1 MNFPS
6 SVTNAQHGY
15 PGQKVLEYLV
25 QLQQQ
30 NAWLKQPL
38 DWSQKEPE
46 SSQKGNTPTP
56 NRPEFIEERFTS
68 MTRLFFF
75 LAFLLLLPLCHG
87 HDPLFEPYL
96 PVSQALGIGNFD
108 KPEVSS
114 LAIVTWMMAGHRG
127 SASGQV
133 DWPFAGYFG
142 FGDSRLTGQKAHP
155 EMVSAMPTPEAG
167 SVETLLC
174 LEPATHTINP
184 LPYNC
189 RSLPADACGL
199 VVSHDPEVVDG
210 EPAPLFFPFPCD
222 LPFTKAGA
230 SLYPL
235 PCDDEL
241 CLGWESHSQKITL
254 DFFQARVPDN
264 FLRLVRRAGVLP
276 GWFYQT
282 TDQQGQVI
290 YYWYDSQGNRHS
302 ISQQEYRLMLSGLFE
317 SLMRRF
323 YPEVFD
329 PPLPAGGGWH
339 IWLYTRKSKPAGRQG
354 SGRGRADGRAGG
366 RGKIQLAAGGRGGN
380 PDRKRPDSKPGQRPV
395 AYVKPQPRA
404 GATGTRKMPEKAPD
418 TRAAETIASLVKEFK
433 TGDLEAAAKRFKK
446 KYNGK
451 DHNYFCNRIKLA
463 TKKRGFSLT
472 LEEKKQLQPFVTHLT
487 EVILSSQFSGK
498 HVSTCVHSLTSSQLL
513 YPFVSDRGL
522 AGEINALTKALLIRV
537 AQVRDLDSQGLSSL
551 VWALAKLVE
560 KGLEIQ
566 QTHSAVTALLPQ
578 VVEVAEQSKKKHEKN
593 SSEVQVTEQASRA
606 QLPQAAEETSP
617 RDRFSSQGV
626 SNVLWALGKLVEK
639 GLEMQQV
646 NSAVT
651 ALLPLVVQM
660 AEGTSPEAGFSS
672 QGVSNLLWALA
683 KLVENGL
690 RMRQANSAVTA
701 LLPLVVQVVEQS
713 SREVVEEMSPEAG
726 FNSQGVTNLLWALA
740 KLVENGLEMQQAH
753 KAMTALLPQVVE
765 VAEKKSPEAGFS
777 SQAVSNL
784 LWVLAKL
791 VENGLEMQQAHR
803 AVTALLTQVV
813 QIAEGRNLR
822 AGFCSQGVA
831 NLLWALAKLMENG
844 LGMQQ
849 AHRAVT
855 ALLPQVVQI
864 AEGRDLRAGFNPQ
877 EVANLLWALAK
888 LMENGLEMQQAHR
901 AVTALLPQV
910 VQVAEGASPQ
920 AGFNPQEVANLLWAL
935 AKLMEDGL
943 KMQQAHRAVAALLPQ
958 MVQMAEGAS
967 SQAGFTSQGVSNLL
981 WALAKLVENGL
992 EMQQAQRAVTALL
1005 PQVVQ
1010 MSEGTSLRAGF
1021 VPQHVASL
1029 LWALAKLVENG
1040 LEMQQAQSAVTAL
1053 LPLVVQMAEGASLQ
1067 AGFNPQT
1074 VANLLWA
1081 LAKLVGSGLEMQ
1093 QAHRAVTALLPQV
1106 VQVAEGA
1113 SPQAEF
1119 NSQGVTNLL
1128 WALAKLVE
1136 NGLGMQQ
1143 AHRAVTALLPQVVQV
1158 EEGTS
1163 SQAGFTSQGVSNL
1176 LWALAKLV
1184 ENGLEMQQAQRAV
1197 TALLPQVVQMSEG
1210 TSLRAGFVPQ
1220 HVASLL
1226 WALAK
1231 LVENGLEMQQAQSAV
1246 TALLPLVVQMA
1257 EGASLQAG
1265 FNPQTVANLLWAL
1278 AKLVGSGLEMQQAH
1292 RAVTALLPQVVQVAE
1307 GASPQAEFSSQGV
1320 ANLLWALAKLVE
1332 NGLGMQQAHRV
1343 VTALLPQVVQIA
1355 EGRNLRAEFNPQEV
1369 ANLLWVLAKLVEN
1382 GLEMQQAHRAVTALL
1397 PQVVQVV
1404 EGASPQAEFSSQGV
1418 ANLLWALAKL
1428 VENGLEI
1435 QQANRTVTALLS
1447 QVVQMS
1453 DGTGPKVKFN
1463 SQDITS
1469 ILWSI
1474 AFLGEFIEPQTIE
1487 GVLNSFSF
1495 DKQYSVLSQ
1504 TQLLWSFMVFMAR
1517 KVSINNQLILL
1528 VKSWYQT
1535 LAQQKND
1542 EQLESLLTIAGIWL
1556 EQEPFFNPKYETR
1569 PSQLQNDFK
1578 TKLTNKFPNIEF
1590 SEEQAFENLPPLD
1603 FFIGN
1608 PYRLGIEIQ
1617 GPHHFTDQESL
1628 SKTGKTILKVETYKK
1643 VGLDVIEVPYRH
1655 LDRDNLSW
1663 VWAILLKKQSVQA
1676 PVDYPSMP

>member
-15 PGQKVLEYLV
+15 PGQKVLEYLA

-46 SSQKGNTPTP
+46 SSQKGNTPSP
-56 NRPEFIEERFTS
+56 SSPEFIEERFTS

-96 PVSQALGIGNFD
+96 PVPQALGIGNFD

-114 LAIVTWMMAGHRG
+114 LAIMTWMMAGHRG

-133 DWPFAGYFG
+133 DWPLAGYFG

-167 SVETLLC
+167 SAETLLC

-199 VVSHDPEVVDG
+199 VASHDPEVVDG
-210 EPAPLFFPFPCD
+210 EPAPLFFPVPCD

-254 DFFQARVPDN
+254 DFSQARVPDN

-302 ISQQEYRLMLSGLFE
+302 ISQQEYWLMLSRLFE
-317 SLMRRF
+317 SLMHRF

-451 DHNYFCNRIKLA
+451 DHSYFCNRIKLA

-472 LEEKKQLQPFVTHLT
+472 LEEKKQLQPFVTHLA
-487 EVILSSQFSGK
+487 EVISSSRFSGK
-498 HVSTCVHSLTSSQLL
+498 HVSICVHSLTSSQLL

-522 AGEINALTKALLIRV
+522 AGEIDTLTKALLIRV

-578 VVEVAEQSKKKHEKN
+578 V
-593 SSEVQVTEQASRA
+593 VQVTEQASRA

-753 KAMTALLPQVVE
+753 KAMRALLPQVVE

-791 VENGLEMQQAHR
+791 VENGLEMQRANR
-803 AVTALLTQVV
+803 AVTALLSRVA
-813 QIAEGRNLR
+813 QIAEGTSSH
-822 AGFCSQGVA
+822 AGFTSQGIS

-864 AEGRDLRAGFNPQ
+864 AEGRNLRAGFNPQ

-910 VQVAEGASPQ
+910 VQVAEGT
-920 AGFNPQEVANLLWAL
+920 
-935 AKLMEDGL
+935 
-943 KMQQAHRAVAALLPQ
+943 
-958 MVQMAEGAS
+958 S

-1005 PQVVQ
+1005 PQVVL
-1010 MSEGTSLRAGF
+1010 MSEGTSLRTGF

-1081 LAKLVGSGLEMQ
+1081 LAKLVG
-1093 QAHRAVTALLPQV
+1093 
-1106 VQVAEGA
+1106 
-1113 SPQAEF
+1113 
-1119 NSQGVTNLL
+1119 N
-1128 WALAKLVE
+1128 
-1136 NGLGMQQ
+1136 
-1143 AHRAVTALLPQVVQV
+1143 
-1158 EEGTS
+1158 
-1163 SQAGFTSQGVSNL
+1163 
-1176 LWALAKLV
+1176 
-1184 ENGLEMQQAQRAV
+1184 
-1197 TALLPQVVQMSEG
+1197 
-1210 TSLRAGFVPQ
+1210 
-1220 HVASLL
+1220 
-1226 WALAK
+1226 
-1231 LVENGLEMQQAQSAV
+1231 
-1246 TALLPLVVQMA
+1246 
-1257 EGASLQAG
+1257 
-1265 FNPQTVANLLWAL
+1265 
-1278 AKLVGSGLEMQQAH
+1278 GLEMQQAH

-1343 VTALLPQVVQIA
+1343 VTALLPQVVQVA
-1355 EGRNLRAEFNPQEV
+1355 EGASPQAGFNPQEV
-1369 ANLLWVLAKLVEN
+1369 ANQLWVLAKLVEN

-1397 PQVVQVV
+1397 PQVVQVA

-1428 VENGLEI
+1428 VENGLEMHQI
-1435 QQANRTVTALLS
+1435 HRAVTALLS
-1447 QVVQMS
+1447 QVVQMAE
-1453 DGTGPKVKFN
+1453 GTSPQVKFN
-1463 SQDITS
+1463 SQDIAN

-1474 AFLGEFIEPQTIE
+1474 ASLGEFIEPQTIE
-1487 GVLNSFSF
+1487 GVLNSFSS
-1495 DKQYSVLSQ
+1495 DKQYSVLPQ
-1504 TQLLWSFMVFMAR
+1504 AQLLWSFMVFMAR

-1556 EQEPFFNPKYETR
+1556 EQEPFFNPKYKTR

-1578 TKLTNKFPNIEF
+1578 TKLTNEFPNIEF

-1655 LDRDNLSW
+1655 LNRDNLSW
-1663 VWAILLKKQSVQA
+1663 VWAILLKKQSVIQQ
-1676 PVDYPSMP
+1676 PRSSQ

>member
-6 SVTNAQHGY
+6 PVTNAQHGY
-15 PGQKVLEYLV
+15 PGQKVLEYLA
-25 QLQQQ
+25 QLQQR

-46 SSQKGNTPTP
+46 SSQKGNTPSP
-56 NRPEFIEERFTS
+56 NSPEFIEERFTS

-96 PVSQALGIGNFD
+96 PVPQALGIGNFD

-114 LAIVTWMMAGHRG
+114 LAIVTWMMAGHSG

-142 FGDSRLTGQKAHP
+142 FGDSHFTGQKAQP

-174 LEPATHTINP
+174 LEPAIHTINP

-210 EPAPLFFPFPCD
+210 ESAPLFFPVPCD

-254 DFFQARVPDN
+254 DFSQARVPDN

-302 ISQQEYRLMLSGLFE
+302 ISQQEYWLMLSRLFE
-317 SLMRRF
+317 SLMHRF

-354 SGRGRADGRAGG
+354 SGRGRAGG
-366 RGKIQLAAGGRGGN
+366 RGKIQQAAGGRGGN
-380 PDRKRPDSKPGQRPV
+380 PDRKRPGSKPGQRPV

-418 TRAAETIASLVKEFK
+418 TRVAETIASLVKEFK

-451 DHNYFCNRIKLA
+451 DHSYFCNQIKLA
-463 TKKRGFSLT
+463 TKERGFSLT
-472 LEEKKQLQPFVTHLT
+472 LEEKKQLQPFVTHLA

-498 HVSTCVHSLTSSQLL
+498 SVSTCVHSLTSSQLL

-537 AQVRDLDSQGLSSL
+537 AQVRDLDSQGVSNLL
-551 VWALAKLVE
+551 RALAKLVE
-560 KGLEIQ
+560 NGLQMQ
-566 QTHSAVTALLPQ
+566 QANRAVRALLPQ
-578 VVEVAEQSKKKHEKN
+578 VVQVAEK
-593 SSEVQVTEQASRA
+593 QASRV
-606 QLPQAAEETSP
+606 QLSQTAKETSP

-626 SNVLWALGKLVEK
+626 SNLMWALAKLVENGLVMPQAKSAVTALLPLVVQMAEGMRTSPRAGFNPQEVANLLWALAKLMEN
-639 GLEMQQV
+639 GLEMQQAHRAV
-646 NSAVT
+646 TALLTQVVQIAEGRNLRAGFNPQEVANLLWALAKLMENGLEMEQAHRAVTALLPQVVQVAEGTSSQAGFTSQGVSNLLWALAKLVENGLEMQQAQRAVTALLPQVVLMSEGTSLRAGFVPQHVASLLWALAKLVENGLEMQQAQSAVT

-672 QGVSNLLWALA
+672 QGVSNVLWALGKLVENGHRMRQASSAVTALLPQVMQVAEGASCQDGFIPQHVASLLWALG

-784 LWVLAKL
+784 LW
-791 VENGLEMQQAHR
+791 
-803 AVTALLTQVV
+803 
-813 QIAEGRNLR
+813 
-822 AGFCSQGVA
+822 
-831 NLLWALAKLMENG
+831 
-844 LGMQQ
+844 
-849 AHRAVT
+849 
-855 ALLPQVVQI
+855 
-864 AEGRDLRAGFNPQ
+864 
-877 EVANLLWALAK
+877 
-888 LMENGLEMQQAHR
+888 
-901 AVTALLPQV
+901 
-910 VQVAEGASPQ
+910 
-920 AGFNPQEVANLLWAL
+920 
-935 AKLMEDGL
+935 
-943 KMQQAHRAVAALLPQ
+943 
-958 MVQMAEGAS
+958 
-967 SQAGFTSQGVSNLL
+967 
-981 WALAKLVENGL
+981 ALAKLVENGL
-992 EMQQAQRAVTALL
+992 EMPQANRAVTALL
-1005 PQVVQ
+1005 LQVVQ

-1029 LWALAKLVENG
+1029 LWAVAKLMENG
-1040 LEMQQAQSAVTAL
+1040 LEMPQTNRAVTAL
-1053 LPLVVQMAEGASLQ
+1053 LTQVVQMAEG
-1067 AGFNPQT
+1067 
-1074 VANLLWA
+1074 
-1081 LAKLVGSGLEMQ
+1081 
-1093 QAHRAVTALLPQV
+1093 
-1106 VQVAEGA
+1106 
-1113 SPQAEF
+1113 
-1119 NSQGVTNLL
+1119 
-1128 WALAKLVE
+1128 
-1136 NGLGMQQ
+1136 
-1143 AHRAVTALLPQVVQV
+1143 
-1158 EEGTS
+1158 TS
-1163 SQAGFTSQGVSNL
+1163 SHAGFTSQGISNL
-1176 LWALAKLV
+1176 LWALAKL
-1184 ENGLEMQQAQRAV
+1184 M
-1197 TALLPQVVQMSEG
+1197 
-1210 TSLRAGFVPQ
+1210 
-1220 HVASLL
+1220 
-1226 WALAK
+1226 
-1231 LVENGLEMQQAQSAV
+1231 
-1246 TALLPLVVQMA
+1246 
-1257 EGASLQAG
+1257 
-1265 FNPQTVANLLWAL
+1265 
-1278 AKLVGSGLEMQQAH
+1278 
-1292 RAVTALLPQVVQVAE
+1292 
-1307 GASPQAEFSSQGV
+1307 
-1320 ANLLWALAKLVE
+1320 E

-1343 VTALLPQVVQIA
+1343 VTGLLTQVVQVAEGRNLRAGFNPQEVANLLWALAKLMENGLGMQQAHRVVTGLLTQVVQIA
-1355 EGRNLRAEFNPQEV
+1355 EGRNLRAGFNPQE
-1369 ANLLWVLAKLVEN
+1369 
-1382 GLEMQQAHRAVTALL
+1382 
-1397 PQVVQVV
+1397 
-1404 EGASPQAEFSSQGV
+1404 V

-1428 VENGLEI
+1428 VENGLEMHQI
-1435 QQANRTVTALLS
+1435 HRAVTALLS
-1447 QVVQMS
+1447 QVVQMAE
-1453 DGTGPKVKFN
+1453 GTSPQVKFN
-1463 SQDITS
+1463 SQDIAN

-1528 VKSWYQT
+1528 VKFWYQT

-1590 SEEQAFENLPPLD
+1590 SEEQSFENLPPLD
-1603 FFIGN
+1603 FFMGN

-1617 GPHHFTDQESL
+1617 GPHHYTDQESL

-1643 VGLDVIEVPYRH
+1643 IGLDVIEVPYRH
-1655 LDRDNLSW
+1655 LNRDNLSW
-1663 VWAILLKKQSVQA
+1663 VWAILLKKQSVIQQ
-1676 PVDYPSMP
+1676 PRSSQ

>member
-6 SVTNAQHGY
+6 PVTNAQHGY
-15 PGQKVLEYLV
+15 PGQKVLEYLA

-38 DWSQKEPE
+38 GWSQKEPE
-46 SSQKGNTPTP
+46 SSQKGNTPSP
-56 NRPEFIEERFTS
+56 SSPEFIEERFTS

-96 PVSQALGIGNFD
+96 PVPQALGIGNFD

-114 LAIVTWMMAGHRG
+114 LAIMTWMMAGHRG

-142 FGDSRLTGQKAHP
+142 FGDSRFTGQKAHP

-199 VVSHDPEVVDG
+199 VASHDPEVVDG
-210 EPAPLFFPFPCD
+210 EPAPLFFPVPCD

-235 PCDDEL
+235 LCDDEL

-254 DFFQARVPDN
+254 DFSQARVPDN

-290 YYWYDSQGNRHS
+290 YYWYDSQGNRYS
-302 ISQQEYRLMLSGLFE
+302 ISQQEYWLMLSGLFE
-317 SLMRRF
+317 SLMHRF

-354 SGRGRADGRAGG
+354 SGRGRAGG
-366 RGKIQLAAGGRGGN
+366 GGKIKQATGGRGGN
-380 PDRKRPDSKPGQRPV
+380 PDRKRPGSKPGQRPV

-433 TGDLEAAAKRFKK
+433 TGDLEAAKRFKK
-446 KYNGK
+446 RYNGK
-451 DHNYFCNRIKLA
+451 DHGYFCHRIKLA
-463 TKKRGFSLT
+463 TKERGFPLT
-472 LEEKKQLQPFVTHLT
+472 LEEKKQLQPFVTHLA
-487 EVILSSQFSGK
+487 EVISSSRFSGK
-498 HVSTCVHSLTSSQLL
+498 SVSICVHSLTSSQLL

-537 AQVRDLDSQGLSSL
+537 AQVTNFKSQGLSSL

-566 QTHSAVTALLPQ
+566 QTRSAVTALLPQ
-578 VVEVAEQSKKKHEKN
+578 VVQMAEQSKKKHEKN

-617 RDRFSSQGV
+617 RDGFSSQGV

-639 GLEMQQV
+639 GLEMQQANSAV
-646 NSAVT
+646 TELLPLLVQMAEGASPQAGFNPQEVANLLWALAKLVENGLRMQQANSAVT
-651 ALLPLVVQM
+651 ALLPQVVQV
-660 AEGTSPEAGFSS
+660 AEGASCQDGFIPQHVASLLWALTKLMENGLEIQQAHRAVTALLLRVAQIAEETSPRDGFSS
-672 QGVSNLLWALA
+672 QGVSNVLWALG

-713 SREVVEEMSPEAG
+713 SREVVEETSPEAG
-726 FNSQGVTNLLWALA
+726 FNSQGVTNLLWALAKLVENGLEMQQAHKAMKALLSRVAQIAEGTSSHAGFTSQGISNLLWALAKLMENGLGMQQAHRAVTALLTQVVQIAEGKSLRAGFNPQEVANLLWALA

-765 VAEKKSPEAGFS
+765 VAEKKSLEAGFS

-784 LWVLAKL
+784 LWALAKL
-791 VENGLEMQQAHR
+791 MENGLGMQQAHR

-822 AGFCSQGVA
+822 AGF
-831 NLLWALAKLMENG
+831 
-844 LGMQQ
+844 
-849 AHRAVT
+849 
-855 ALLPQVVQI
+855 
-864 AEGRDLRAGFNPQ
+864 NPQ

-888 LMENGLEMQQAHR
+888 LMENGLEIQQAHR

-920 AGFNPQEVANLLWAL
+920 AGFNAQEVANLLWAL
-935 AKLMEDGL
+935 AKL
-943 KMQQAHRAVAALLPQ
+943 V
-958 MVQMAEGAS
+958 V
-967 SQAGFTSQGVSNLL
+967 
-981 WALAKLVENGL
+981 NGL
-992 EMQQAQRAVTALL
+992 EMQQANRAVTALL
-1005 PQVVQ
+1005 LQVVQ

-1021 VPQHVASL
+1021 VPQHVA
-1029 LWALAKLVENG
+1029 
-1040 LEMQQAQSAVTAL
+1040 
-1053 LPLVVQMAEGASLQ
+1053 
-1067 AGFNPQT
+1067 
-1074 VANLLWA
+1074 
-1081 LAKLVGSGLEMQ
+1081 
-1093 QAHRAVTALLPQV
+1093 
-1106 VQVAEGA
+1106 
-1113 SPQAEF
+1113 
-1119 NSQGVTNLL
+1119 NLL

-1143 AHRAVTALLPQVVQV
+1143 AHRVVTALLPQVVQV
-1158 EEGTS
+1158 AEGAS
-1163 SQAGFTSQGVSNL
+1163 PQAGFNPQEVAKL

-1184 ENGLEMQQAQRAV
+1184 ENGLEMQQA
-1197 TALLPQVVQMSEG
+1197 
-1210 TSLRAGFVPQ
+1210 
-1220 HVASLL
+1220 
-1226 WALAK
+1226 
-1231 LVENGLEMQQAQSAV
+1231 
-1246 TALLPLVVQMA
+1246 
-1257 EGASLQAG
+1257 
-1265 FNPQTVANLLWAL
+1265 
-1278 AKLVGSGLEMQQAH
+1278 H
-1292 RAVTALLPQVVQVAE
+1292 RAVMALLPQVVQVAE

-1332 NGLGMQQAHRV
+1332 NGLEMH
-1343 VTALLPQVVQIA
+1343 QI
-1355 EGRNLRAEFNPQEV
+1355 
-1369 ANLLWVLAKLVEN
+1369 
-1382 GLEMQQAHRAVTALL
+1382 HRA
-1397 PQVVQVV
+1397 
-1404 EGASPQAEFSSQGV
+1404 
-1418 ANLLWALAKL
+1418 
-1428 VENGLEI
+1428 
-1435 QQANRTVTALLS
+1435 VTALLS
-1447 QVVQMS
+1447 QVVQMAE
-1453 DGTGPKVKFN
+1453 GTSPQVKFN
-1463 SQDITS
+1463 SQDIVS

-1495 DKQYSVLSQ
+1495 DKQYSALSQ

-1542 EQLESLLTIAGIWL
+1542 EQLEPLLTIAGIWL

-1578 TKLTNKFPNIEF
+1578 TKLTNEFPNIEF
-1590 SEEQAFENLPPLD
+1590 SEEQSFENLPPLD

-1663 VWAILLKKQSVQA
+1663 VWAILLKKQSVIQQ
-1676 PVDYPSMP
+1676 PRSSQ

>member
-1 MNFPS
+1 
-6 SVTNAQHGY
+6 
-15 PGQKVLEYLV
+15 
-25 QLQQQ
+25 
-30 NAWLKQPL
+30 
-38 DWSQKEPE
+38 
-46 SSQKGNTPTP
+46 
-56 NRPEFIEERFTS
+56 

-75 LAFLLLLPLCHG
+75 LAFLLLLPLCRG

-167 SVETLLC
+167 SAETLLC

-210 EPAPLFFPFPCD
+210 EPAPLFFPVPCD

-254 DFFQARVPDN
+254 DFSQARVPDN

-290 YYWYDSQGNRHS
+290 YYWYDSQGNRYS
-302 ISQQEYRLMLSGLFE
+302 ISQQEYWLMLSGLFE
-317 SLMRRF
+317 SLMHRF

-339 IWLYTRKSKPAGRQG
+339 IWLYTRKSKSAGRQG
-354 SGRGRADGRAGG
+354 SGRGGADGRAGG

-380 PDRKRPDSKPGQRPV
+380 PDRKRPDSKPGQRPI

-451 DHNYFCNRIKLA
+451 DHSYFCNRIKLA

-472 LEEKKQLQPFVTHLT
+472 LEEKKQLQPFVTHLA
-487 EVILSSQFSGK
+487 EVISSSRFSGK
-498 HVSTCVHSLTSSQLL
+498 HVSICVHSLTSSQLL

-522 AGEINALTKALLIRV
+522 AGEIDTLTKALLIRV

-566 QTHSAVTALLPQ
+566 QTRSAVTALLPQ
-578 VVEVAEQSKKKHEKN
+578 VVQMAEQSKKKHEKN

-617 RDRFSSQGV
+617 RDGFSSQGV

-639 GLEMQQV
+639 GLEMQQA

-651 ALLPLVVQM
+651 ELLPLLVQM
-660 AEGTSPEAGFSS
+660 AEGASPQAGFNP
-672 QGVSNLLWALA
+672 QEVANLLWALA
-683 KLVENGL
+683 KLMENGL
-690 RMRQANSAVTA
+690 EMQQAHRAVTA
-701 LLPLVVQVVEQS
+701 LLPQVVQVAGGMNL
-713 SREVVEEMSPEAG
+713 RAG
-726 FNSQGVTNLLWALA
+726 FNAQEVSNLLWALA
-740 KLVENGLEMQQAH
+740 KLVENGLEMQQANR
-753 KAMTALLPQVVE
+753 AVTALLLQVVQMSE
-765 VAEKKSPEAGFS
+765 GTSLRAGFVPQHVAS
-777 SQAVSNL
+777 L
-784 LWVLAKL
+784 LWAVAKL
-791 VENGLEMQQAHR
+791 MENGLEMPQTNR

-813 QIAEGRNLR
+813 QMAEGTSSH
-822 AGFCSQGVA
+822 AGFTSQGIS

-849 AHRAVT
+849 AHRAVR
-855 ALLPQVVQI
+855 ALLTQVVQI
-864 AEGRDLRAGFNPQ
+864 AEGRNLRAGFNPQ

-910 VQVAEGASPQ
+910 VQVAGGMNLR
-920 AGFNPQEVANLLWAL
+920 AGFNAQEVA
-935 AKLMEDGL
+935 
-943 KMQQAHRAVAALLPQ
+943 
-958 MVQMAEGAS
+958 
-967 SQAGFTSQGVSNLL
+967 NLL

-992 EMQQAQRAVTALL
+992 EMQQANRAVTALL
-1005 PQVVQ
+1005 LQ
-1010 MSEGTSLRAGF
+1010 
-1021 VPQHVASL
+1021 
-1029 LWALAKLVENG
+1029 
-1040 LEMQQAQSAVTAL
+1040 
-1053 LPLVVQMAEGASLQ
+1053 VVQMAEG
-1067 AGFNPQT
+1067 T
-1074 VANLLWA
+1074 
-1081 LAKLVGSGLEMQ
+1081 
-1093 QAHRAVTALLPQV
+1093 
-1106 VQVAEGA
+1106 
-1113 SPQAEF
+1113 SPQ
-1119 NSQGVTNLL
+1119 
-1128 WALAKLVE
+1128 
-1136 NGLGMQQ
+1136 
-1143 AHRAVTALLPQVVQV
+1143 
-1158 EEGTS
+1158 
-1163 SQAGFTSQGVSNL
+1163 
-1176 LWALAKLV
+1176 
-1184 ENGLEMQQAQRAV
+1184 
-1197 TALLPQVVQMSEG
+1197 
-1210 TSLRAGFVPQ
+1210 
-1220 HVASLL
+1220 
-1226 WALAK
+1226 
-1231 LVENGLEMQQAQSAV
+1231 
-1246 TALLPLVVQMA
+1246 
-1257 EGASLQAG
+1257 
-1265 FNPQTVANLLWAL
+1265 
-1278 AKLVGSGLEMQQAH
+1278 
-1292 RAVTALLPQVVQVAE
+1292 
-1307 GASPQAEFSSQGV
+1307 
-1320 ANLLWALAKLVE
+1320 
-1332 NGLGMQQAHRV
+1332 
-1343 VTALLPQVVQIA
+1343 
-1355 EGRNLRAEFNPQEV
+1355 
-1369 ANLLWVLAKLVEN
+1369 
-1382 GLEMQQAHRAVTALL
+1382 
-1397 PQVVQVV
+1397 
-1404 EGASPQAEFSSQGV
+1404 
-1418 ANLLWALAKL
+1418 
-1428 VENGLEI
+1428 
-1435 QQANRTVTALLS
+1435 
-1447 QVVQMS
+1447 
-1453 DGTGPKVKFN
+1453 VKFN
-1463 SQDITS
+1463 SQDIAS

-1487 GVLNSFSF
+1487 GVLNSVSF
-1495 DKQYSVLSQ
+1495 DKQYSVLPQ
-1504 TQLLWSFMVFMAR
+1504 AQLLWSFMVFMAR

-1542 EQLESLLTIAGIWL
+1542 EQLESLLTIARIWL
-1556 EQEPFFNPKYETR
+1556 EQEPFFNPKYETCS
-1569 PSQLQNDFK
+1569 SQLQNDFK

-1590 SEEQAFENLPPLD
+1590 SEEQSFENLPPLD

-1655 LDRDNLSW
+1655 LNRDNLSW
-1663 VWAILLKKQSVQA
+1663 VWAILLKKQSVIQQ
-1676 PVDYPSMP
+1676 PRSSQ

>member
-114 LAIVTWMMAGHRG
+114 LAIVTWMMAGHSG

-199 VVSHDPEVVDG
+199 VASHDPEVVDG
-210 EPAPLFFPFPCD
+210 EPAPLFFPVPCD

-254 DFFQARVPDN
+254 DFSQARVPDN

-290 YYWYDSQGNRHS
+290 YYWYDSQGNRYS
-302 ISQQEYRLMLSGLFE
+302 ISQQEYWLMLSRLFE
-317 SLMRRF
+317 SLMHRF

-354 SGRGRADGRAGG
+354 SGRGRVGG

-446 KYNGK
+446 KYNGR
-451 DHNYFCNRIKLA
+451 DHSYFCHRIKLA
-463 TKKRGFSLT
+463 TRKRGFSLT

-566 QTHSAVTALLPQ
+566 QTHSAMTALLPQ

-791 VENGLEMQQAHR
+791 VENGLEMQRVNR
-803 AVTALLTQVV
+803 AVTALLSRVA
-813 QIAEGRNLR
+813 QIAEGTSSH
-822 AGFCSQGVA
+822 AGFTSQGIS

-864 AEGRDLRAGFNPQ
+864 AEGRNLRAGFNPQ

-958 MVQMAEGAS
+958 MVKVAEGTS

-992 EMQQAQRAVTALL
+992 EMQQIHRAVTALL
-1005 PQVVQ
+1005 PQVVL
-1010 MSEGTSLRAGF
+1010 MSEGTSLRTGF

-1081 LAKLVGSGLEMQ
+1081 LAKLVG
-1093 QAHRAVTALLPQV
+1093 
-1106 VQVAEGA
+1106 
-1113 SPQAEF
+1113 
-1119 NSQGVTNLL
+1119 N
-1128 WALAKLVE
+1128 
-1136 NGLGMQQ
+1136 
-1143 AHRAVTALLPQVVQV
+1143 
-1158 EEGTS
+1158 
-1163 SQAGFTSQGVSNL
+1163 
-1176 LWALAKLV
+1176 
-1184 ENGLEMQQAQRAV
+1184 
-1197 TALLPQVVQMSEG
+1197 
-1210 TSLRAGFVPQ
+1210 
-1220 HVASLL
+1220 
-1226 WALAK
+1226 
-1231 LVENGLEMQQAQSAV
+1231 
-1246 TALLPLVVQMA
+1246 
-1257 EGASLQAG
+1257 
-1265 FNPQTVANLLWAL
+1265 
-1278 AKLVGSGLEMQQAH
+1278 GLEMQQAH

-1332 NGLGMQQAHRV
+1332 NGLGMQQAHRA
-1343 VTALLPQVVQIA
+1343 VTALLPQVVQVAEGTSSQAGFTSQGVSNLLWALAKLVENGLEMQQAHKAMKALLSRVAQIA
-1355 EGRNLRAEFNPQEV
+1355 EGTSSHAGFTSQGISNLLWALAKLMENGLGMQQAHRAVTALLTQVVQIAEGKSLRAGFNPQEV
-1369 ANLLWVLAKLVEN
+1369 ANLLWALAKLMEN

-1397 PQVVQVV
+1397 PQVVQVA
-1404 EGASPQAEFSSQGV
+1404 EGASPQAEFNPQDVANLLWALAKLMEDGLKMQQAHRAVAALLPQVVQMAQGTSSQAGFTSQGV
-1418 ANLLWALAKL
+1418 SNLLWALAKL
-1428 VENGLEI
+1428 VENGLEM
-1435 QQANRTVTALLS
+1435 QQIHRVVTALLP
-1447 QVVQMS
+1447 QVVQMAE
-1453 DGTGPKVKFN
+1453 GTSPQAGFN
-1463 SQDITS
+1463 AQEVANL
-1469 ILWSI
+1469 LWSI

-1495 DKQYSVLSQ
+1495 DKQYLVLQ
-1504 TQLLWSFMVFMAR
+1504 QAQLLWSFMVFMAR

-1535 LAQQKND
+1535 LAQQKNY
-1542 EQLESLLTIAGIWL
+1542 EQLEPLLTTAGIWL

>member
-6 SVTNAQHGY
+6 PVTNAQHGY
-15 PGQKVLEYLV
+15 PGQKVLEYLA

-38 DWSQKEPE
+38 GWSQKEPE
-46 SSQKGNTPTP
+46 SSQKGNTPSP
-56 NRPEFIEERFTS
+56 SSPEFIEERFTS

-96 PVSQALGIGNFD
+96 PVPQALGIGNFD

-114 LAIVTWMMAGHRG
+114 LAIMTWMMAGHRG

-142 FGDSRLTGQKAHP
+142 FGDSRFTGQKAHP

-199 VVSHDPEVVDG
+199 VASHDPEVVDG
-210 EPAPLFFPFPCD
+210 EPAPLFFPVPCD

-241 CLGWESHSQKITL
+241 CLGWESHSQKVTL
-254 DFFQARVPDN
+254 DFSQARVPDN

-290 YYWYDSQGNRHS
+290 YYWYDSQGNRYS
-302 ISQQEYRLMLSGLFE
+302 VSQQEYWLMLSGLFE

-354 SGRGRADGRAGG
+354 SGRGRAGG

-380 PDRKRPDSKPGQRPV
+380 PDRKRPGSKPGQRPV

-451 DHNYFCNRIKLA
+451 DHSYFCNRIKLA

-472 LEEKKQLQPFVTHLT
+472 LEEKKQLQPFVTHLA
-487 EVILSSQFSGK
+487 EVISSSRFSGK
-498 HVSTCVHSLTSSQLL
+498 HVSICVHSLTSSQLL
-513 YPFVSDRGL
+513 YPFVRDRGL

-537 AQVRDLDSQGLSSL
+537 AQVTNFKSQGLSSL

-566 QTHSAVTALLPQ
+566 QTRSAVTALLPQ
-578 VVEVAEQSKKKHEKN
+578 VVQMAEQSKKKHEKN

-617 RDRFSSQGV
+617 RDGFSSQGV
-626 SNVLWALGKLVEK
+626 SNVLWALGKLVE
-639 GLEMQQV
+639 
-646 NSAVT
+646 
-651 ALLPLVVQM
+651 
-660 AEGTSPEAGFSS
+660 
-672 QGVSNLLWALA
+672 
-683 KLVENGL
+683 
-690 RMRQANSAVTA
+690 
-701 LLPLVVQVVEQS
+701 
-713 SREVVEEMSPEAG
+713 
-726 FNSQGVTNLLWALA
+726 
-740 KLVENGLEMQQAH
+740 NGLEMPQAN
-753 KAMTALLPQVVE
+753 
-765 VAEKKSPEAGFS
+765 S
-777 SQAVSNL
+777 
-784 LWVLAKL
+784 
-791 VENGLEMQQAHR
+791 
-803 AVTALLTQVV
+803 
-813 QIAEGRNLR
+813 
-822 AGFCSQGVA
+822 
-831 NLLWALAKLMENG
+831 
-844 LGMQQ
+844 
-849 AHRAVT
+849 
-855 ALLPQVVQI
+855 
-864 AEGRDLRAGFNPQ
+864 
-877 EVANLLWALAK
+877 
-888 LMENGLEMQQAHR
+888 

-910 VQVAEGASPQ
+910 VQVAEGASCQ

-935 AKLMEDGL
+935 AKLVENGLRMQQANSAVTALLPQVVQVAEGASCQDGFIPQHVANL
-943 KMQQAHRAVAALLPQ
+943 LWALTKLVGNGLEMQQAHRAVTALLPKVVQVAEGASCQDGFIPQHVANLLWALAKLVENGLRMRKANRAVTALLPQ
-958 MVQMAEGAS
+958 VVQVAEGAS
-967 SQAGFTSQGVSNLL
+967 CQDGFIPQHVASLLWALTKLMENGLEIQQAHRAVTALLLRVAQIAEGTSLRAGFNPQTVANLL

-992 EMQQAQRAVTALL
+992 EMPQTNRAVTALL

-1010 MSEGTSLRAGF
+1010 MADGTSSHAGF
-1021 VPQHVASL
+1021 TSQGISNL

-1081 LAKLVGSGLEMQ
+1081 LAKLVGNGLEMQ
-1093 QAHRAVTALLPQV
+1093 QAHRAVAVLLPQV
-1106 VQVAEGA
+1106 VQIAEGA

-1119 NSQGVTNLL
+1119 SSQGVANLL

-1136 NGLGMQQ
+1136 SGLEMPQTNRAVTALLTQVVQMSDGTSLRAGFRSQGVANLLWALAKLMENGLEMQQ
-1143 AHRAVTALLPQVVQV
+1143 AHRAVAALLPQVVQMAQ
-1158 EEGTS
+1158 GTS

-1184 ENGLEMQQAQRAV
+1184 ENGLEMQQI
-1197 TALLPQVVQMSEG
+1197 
-1210 TSLRAGFVPQ
+1210 
-1220 HVASLL
+1220 
-1226 WALAK
+1226 
-1231 LVENGLEMQQAQSAV
+1231 
-1246 TALLPLVVQMA
+1246 
-1257 EGASLQAG
+1257 
-1265 FNPQTVANLLWAL
+1265 
-1278 AKLVGSGLEMQQAH
+1278 
-1292 RAVTALLPQVVQVAE
+1292 
-1307 GASPQAEFSSQGV
+1307 
-1320 ANLLWALAKLVE
+1320 
-1332 NGLGMQQAHRV
+1332 HRV
-1343 VTALLPQVVQIA
+1343 VTALLPQVVQMA
-1355 EGRNLRAEFNPQEV
+1355 EGTSPQAGFNPQEV
-1369 ANLLWVLAKLVEN
+1369 ANL
-1382 GLEMQQAHRAVTALL
+1382 
-1397 PQVVQVV
+1397 
-1404 EGASPQAEFSSQGV
+1404 
-1418 ANLLWALAKL
+1418 
-1428 VENGLEI
+1428 
-1435 QQANRTVTALLS
+1435 
-1447 QVVQMS
+1447 
-1453 DGTGPKVKFN
+1453 
-1463 SQDITS
+1463 
-1469 ILWSI
+1469 LWSI

-1495 DKQYSVLSQ
+1495 DKQYLVLQ
-1504 TQLLWSFMVFMAR
+1504 QAQLLWSFMVFMAR

-1535 LAQQKND
+1535 LAQQKNY
-1542 EQLESLLTIAGIWL
+1542 EQLEPLLTTAGIWL

-1590 SEEQAFENLPPLD
+1590 SEEQSFENLPPLD

-1655 LDRDNLSW
+1655 LNRDNLSW
-1663 VWAILLKKQSVQA
+1663 VWAILLKKQSVIQQ
-1676 PVDYPSMP
+1676 PRSSQ

>member
-6 SVTNAQHGY
+6 PVTNAQHGY
-15 PGQKVLEYLV
+15 PGQKVLEYLA
-25 QLQQQ
+25 QLQQR

-46 SSQKGNTPTP
+46 SSQKGNTPSP
-56 NRPEFIEERFTS
+56 SSPEFIEERFTS

-114 LAIVTWMMAGHRG
+114 LAIMTWMMAGHRG

-142 FGDSRLTGQKAHP
+142 FGDSHFTGQKAHP

-174 LEPATHTINP
+174 LEPAIHTINP

-189 RSLPADACGL
+189 RSLPVDACGL

-210 EPAPLFFPFPCD
+210 EPAPLFFPVPCD

-254 DFFQARVPDN
+254 DFPQARVPDN
-264 FLRLVRRAGVLP
+264 FLRLVRRTGVLP

-290 YYWYDSQGNRHS
+290 YYWYDSQGNRYS
-302 ISQQEYRLMLSGLFE
+302 ISQQEYWLMLSGLFE
-317 SLMRRF
+317 SLMHRF

-354 SGRGRADGRAGG
+354 SGRGRAGR

-380 PDRKRPDSKPGQRPV
+380 PDRKRSGSKPGQRPV

-446 KYNGK
+446 KYNGR
-451 DHNYFCNRIKLA
+451 DHSYFCHRIKLA
-463 TKKRGFSLT
+463 TRKRGFSLT

-566 QTHSAVTALLPQ
+566 QTHSAMTALLPQ

-651 ALLPLVVQM
+651 ELLPLVVQM

-683 KLVENGL
+683 KLVESGLRMRQANSAVTALLPQVVQVAEGASCQDGFIPQHVASLLWALTKLMENGLEIQQAHRAVTAMLLRVAQIAEETSPRDGFSSQGVSNVLWALGKLVENGL

-713 SREVVEEMSPEAG
+713 SREVVEETSPEAG
-726 FNSQGVTNLLWALA
+726 FNSQGVSNLMWALAKLVENGLEMQQAHRAVTALLPQVVQVAGGMNLRAGFNAQEVANLLWALA
-740 KLVENGLEMQQAH
+740 KLVERGLEMPQTNRAVTALLTQVVQMSEGTSLRAGFRSQGVANLLWALTKLVENGLEMQQAH

-765 VAEKKSPEAGFS
+765 VAEKKSLEAGFS
-777 SQAVSNL
+777 SQAVS
-784 LWVLAKL
+784 
-791 VENGLEMQQAHR
+791 
-803 AVTALLTQVV
+803 
-813 QIAEGRNLR
+813 
-822 AGFCSQGVA
+822 

-855 ALLPQVVQI
+855 ALLPQVVQV
-864 AEGRDLRAGFNPQ
+864 AEGTSLRAGFCSQGVANLLWALAKLMENGLEMQQAHRAVTALLPQVVQVAEGTSLRAGFNPQ

-920 AGFNPQEVANLLWAL
+920 A
-935 AKLMEDGL
+935 
-943 KMQQAHRAVAALLPQ
+943 
-958 MVQMAEGAS
+958 
-967 SQAGFTSQGVSNLL
+967 
-981 WALAKLVENGL
+981 
-992 EMQQAQRAVTALL
+992 
-1005 PQVVQ
+1005 
-1010 MSEGTSLRAGF
+1010 
-1021 VPQHVASL
+1021 
-1029 LWALAKLVENG
+1029 
-1040 LEMQQAQSAVTAL
+1040 
-1053 LPLVVQMAEGASLQ
+1053 
-1067 AGFNPQT
+1067 
-1074 VANLLWA
+1074 
-1081 LAKLVGSGLEMQ
+1081 
-1093 QAHRAVTALLPQV
+1093 
-1106 VQVAEGA
+1106 
-1113 SPQAEF
+1113 
-1119 NSQGVTNLL
+1119 
-1128 WALAKLVE
+1128 
-1136 NGLGMQQ
+1136 
-1143 AHRAVTALLPQVVQV
+1143 
-1158 EEGTS
+1158 
-1163 SQAGFTSQGVSNL
+1163 
-1176 LWALAKLV
+1176 
-1184 ENGLEMQQAQRAV
+1184 
-1197 TALLPQVVQMSEG
+1197 
-1210 TSLRAGFVPQ
+1210 
-1220 HVASLL
+1220 
-1226 WALAK
+1226 
-1231 LVENGLEMQQAQSAV
+1231 
-1246 TALLPLVVQMA
+1246 
-1257 EGASLQAG
+1257 
-1265 FNPQTVANLLWAL
+1265 
-1278 AKLVGSGLEMQQAH
+1278 
-1292 RAVTALLPQVVQVAE
+1292 
-1307 GASPQAEFSSQGV
+1307 
-1320 ANLLWALAKLVE
+1320 
-1332 NGLGMQQAHRV
+1332 
-1343 VTALLPQVVQIA
+1343 
-1355 EGRNLRAEFNPQEV
+1355 
-1369 ANLLWVLAKLVEN
+1369 
-1382 GLEMQQAHRAVTALL
+1382 
-1397 PQVVQVV
+1397 
-1404 EGASPQAEFSSQGV
+1404 EFSSQGV

-1428 VENGLEI
+1428 VENGLEMHQI
-1435 QQANRTVTALLS
+1435 HRAVTALLS
-1447 QVVQMS
+1447 QVVQMAE
-1453 DGTGPKVKFN
+1453 GTSPQVKFN
-1463 SQDITS
+1463 SQDIAS

-1487 GVLNSFSF
+1487 GVLNSVSF
-1495 DKQYSVLSQ
+1495 DKQYSVLPQ
-1504 TQLLWSFMVFMAR
+1504 AQLLWSFMVFMAR

-1556 EQEPFFNPKYETR
+1556 EQEPFFNPKYKTR

-1655 LDRDNLSW
+1655 LNRDNLSW
-1663 VWAILLKKQSVQA
+1663 VWAILLKKQSVIQQ
-1676 PVDYPSMP
+1676 PRSSQ

>member
-1 MNFPS
+1 MNFSS
-6 SVTNAQHGY
+6 SVTNAQPGY
-15 PGQKVLEYLV
+15 PGQKVLEYLA
-25 QLQQQ
+25 QLQQR

-46 SSQKGNTPTP
+46 SSQKGNTPSP
-56 NRPEFIEERFTS
+56 NSPEFIEERFTS

-96 PVSQALGIGNFD
+96 PVPQALGIGNFD

-114 LAIVTWMMAGHRG
+114 LAIMTWMMAGHRG

-142 FGDSRLTGQKAHP
+142 FGDSRFTGQKAHP

-210 EPAPLFFPFPCD
+210 EPAPLFFPVPCD

-254 DFFQARVPDN
+254 DFSQARVPDN

-290 YYWYDSQGNRHS
+290 YYWYDSQGNRYS

-317 SLMRRF
+317 SLMHRF
-323 YPEVFD
+323 YPEFFD

-354 SGRGRADGRAGG
+354 SGRGRAGG

-380 PDRKRPDSKPGQRPV
+380 PDRKRSGSKPGQRPV

-451 DHNYFCNRIKLA
+451 DHSYFCNQIKLA
-463 TKKRGFSLT
+463 TRKRGFSLT

-498 HVSTCVHSLTSSQLL
+498 SVSTCVHSLMSSQLL
-513 YPFVSDRGL
+513 YPFVSDGGL
-522 AGEINALTKALLIRV
+522 AGEIDTLTKALLIRV
-537 AQVRDLDSQGLSSL
+537 AQVTDLESQGVSNLL
-551 VWALAKLVE
+551 WALGKLVE
-560 KGLEIQ
+560 KGLEVQ

-578 VVEVAEQSKKKHEKN
+578 VVQVAEQSKKKHEKN

-617 RDRFSSQGV
+617 RDGFSSQGV
-626 SNVLWALGKLVEK
+626 SNVLWALAKLVEK

-651 ALLPLVVQM
+651 ELLPLVVQM

-672 QGVSNLLWALA
+672 QGVSNVLWALG
-683 KLVENGL
+683 KLVESGL

-713 SREVVEEMSPEAG
+713 SREVVEETSPEAG

-740 KLVENGLEMQQAH
+740 KLVENGLEMQQAQR
-753 KAMTALLPQVVE
+753 AVMALLPQVVQMSE
-765 VAEKKSPEAGFS
+765 GTSLRAGFVP
-777 SQAVSNL
+777 QHVANL

-791 VENGLEMQQAHR
+791 VENGLEMQRANRAVTALLSWVAQIAEGTSSHAGFTSQGFSNLLWALAKLMENGLGMQQAHR
-803 AVTALLTQVV
+803 VVTALLTQVV
-813 QIAEGRNLR
+813 QIADGRNHR
-822 AGFCSQGVA
+822 AGFNSQEVA

-855 ALLPQVVQI
+855 ALLPQVVQV
-864 AEGRDLRAGFNPQ
+864 AEGASPQAEFNPQ
-877 EVANLLWALAK
+877 EVANLLWALAKLMENGLEMPQTNRAVTALLTQVVQMAEGTNFHAGFTSQGISNLLWALAKLMENGLEMQQAHRAVTGLLPQVVQMAEGTSPRVRFTSQGVANLLWALAK

-901 AVTALLPQV
+901 AV
-910 VQVAEGASPQ
+910 
-920 AGFNPQEVANLLWAL
+920 
-935 AKLMEDGL
+935 M
-943 KMQQAHRAVAALLPQ
+943 
-958 MVQMAEGAS
+958 
-967 SQAGFTSQGVSNLL
+967 
-981 WALAKLVENGL
+981 
-992 EMQQAQRAVTALL
+992 
-1005 PQVVQ
+1005 
-1010 MSEGTSLRAGF
+1010 
-1021 VPQHVASL
+1021 
-1029 LWALAKLVENG
+1029 
-1040 LEMQQAQSAVTAL
+1040 
-1053 LPLVVQMAEGASLQ
+1053 
-1067 AGFNPQT
+1067 
-1074 VANLLWA
+1074 
-1081 LAKLVGSGLEMQ
+1081 
-1093 QAHRAVTALLPQV
+1093 
-1106 VQVAEGA
+1106 
-1113 SPQAEF
+1113 
-1119 NSQGVTNLL
+1119 
-1128 WALAKLVE
+1128 
-1136 NGLGMQQ
+1136 
-1143 AHRAVTALLPQVVQV
+1143 
-1158 EEGTS
+1158 
-1163 SQAGFTSQGVSNL
+1163 
-1176 LWALAKLV
+1176 
-1184 ENGLEMQQAQRAV
+1184 
-1197 TALLPQVVQMSEG
+1197 
-1210 TSLRAGFVPQ
+1210 
-1220 HVASLL
+1220 
-1226 WALAK
+1226 
-1231 LVENGLEMQQAQSAV
+1231 
-1246 TALLPLVVQMA
+1246 
-1257 EGASLQAG
+1257 
-1265 FNPQTVANLLWAL
+1265 
-1278 AKLVGSGLEMQQAH
+1278 
-1292 RAVTALLPQVVQVAE
+1292 ALLPQVVQVAE

-1332 NGLGMQQAHRV
+1332 NGLEMH
-1343 VTALLPQVVQIA
+1343 QI
-1355 EGRNLRAEFNPQEV
+1355 
-1369 ANLLWVLAKLVEN
+1369 
-1382 GLEMQQAHRAVTALL
+1382 HRA
-1397 PQVVQVV
+1397 
-1404 EGASPQAEFSSQGV
+1404 
-1418 ANLLWALAKL
+1418 
-1428 VENGLEI
+1428 
-1435 QQANRTVTALLS
+1435 VTALLS
-1447 QVVQMS
+1447 QVVQMAE
-1453 DGTGPKVKFN
+1453 GTSPQVKFN
-1463 SQDITS
+1463 SQDIAN

-1569 PSQLQNDFK
+1569 SSQLQNDFK

-1590 SEEQAFENLPPLD
+1590 SEEQSFENLPPLD

-1617 GPHHFTDQESL
+1617 GPHHYTDQESL

-1643 VGLDVIEVPYRH
+1643 VDLDVIEVPYRH
-1655 LDRDNLSW
+1655 LDRNDLSW
-1663 VWAILLKKQSVQA
+1663 VWAILLKKQSVIQQ
-1676 PVDYPSMP
+1676 PRSSQ

>member
-15 PGQKVLEYLV
+15 PGQKVLEYLA

-46 SSQKGNTPTP
+46 SSQKGNTPSP
-56 NRPEFIEERFTS
+56 SSPEFIEERFTS

-96 PVSQALGIGNFD
+96 PVPQALGIGNFD

-114 LAIVTWMMAGHRG
+114 LAIMTWMMAGHRG

-142 FGDSRLTGQKAHP
+142 FGDSRFTGQKAHP

-199 VVSHDPEVVDG
+199 VASHDPEVVDG
-210 EPAPLFFPFPCD
+210 EPAPLFFPVPCD

-254 DFFQARVPDN
+254 DFSQARVPDN
-264 FLRLVRRAGVLP
+264 FLRLVRRARVLP

-290 YYWYDSQGNRHS
+290 YYWYDSQGNRYS
-302 ISQQEYRLMLSGLFE
+302 ISQQEYWLMLSGLFE
-317 SLMRRF
+317 SLMHRF

-354 SGRGRADGRAGG
+354 SGRGRAGR

-380 PDRKRPDSKPGQRPV
+380 PDRKRSGSKPGQRPV

-433 TGDLEAAAKRFKK
+433 TGDLEAAVKRFKK

-451 DHNYFCNRIKLA
+451 DHSYFCNRIKLA

-472 LEEKKQLQPFVTHLT
+472 LEEKKQLQPFVTHLA
-487 EVILSSQFSGK
+487 EVISSSRFSGK
-498 HVSTCVHSLTSSQLL
+498 HVSICVHSLTSSQLL

-566 QTHSAVTALLPQ
+566 QTHSAMTALLPQ

-683 KLVENGL
+683 KLVESGL
-690 RMRQANSAVTA
+690 RMRQASSAVTA
-701 LLPLVVQVVEQS
+701 LLPMVVQVVEQS

-791 VENGLEMQQAHR
+791 VENGLEMQRANR
-803 AVTALLTQVV
+803 AVTALLSRVA
-813 QIAEGRNLR
+813 QIAEGTSSH
-822 AGFCSQGVA
+822 AGFTSQGISNLLWALGKLVENGLEMQQVNSAVTELLPLVVQMAEGTSPEAGFSSQGVSNVVWA
-831 NLLWALAKLMENG
+831 LGKLVENGLRMRQANSAVTALLPLVVQVVEQSSREVVEEMSPEAGFNSQGVTNLLWALAKLVENGLEMQQAHKAMTALLLQVVEVVEKKSPEAGFNPQEVANLLWALAKFVENGLEMQRANRAVTALLSRVAQIAEGTSSHAGFTSQGISNLLWALAKLMENG

-864 AEGRDLRAGFNPQ
+864 AEGRNLRAGFNPQ

-920 AGFNPQEVANLLWAL
+920 AEFNPQEVANLLWAL

-958 MVQMAEGAS
+958 MVQMAEG
-967 SQAGFTSQGVSNLL
+967 
-981 WALAKLVENGL
+981 
-992 EMQQAQRAVTALL
+992 
-1005 PQVVQ
+1005 
-1010 MSEGTSLRAGF
+1010 
-1021 VPQHVASL
+1021 
-1029 LWALAKLVENG
+1029 
-1040 LEMQQAQSAVTAL
+1040 
-1053 LPLVVQMAEGASLQ
+1053 
-1067 AGFNPQT
+1067 
-1074 VANLLWA
+1074 
-1081 LAKLVGSGLEMQ
+1081 
-1093 QAHRAVTALLPQV
+1093 
-1106 VQVAEGA
+1106 
-1113 SPQAEF
+1113 
-1119 NSQGVTNLL
+1119 
-1128 WALAKLVE
+1128 
-1136 NGLGMQQ
+1136 
-1143 AHRAVTALLPQVVQV
+1143 
-1158 EEGTS
+1158 TS

-1184 ENGLEMQQAQRAV
+1184 ENGLEMQQIHRAV
-1197 TALLPQVVQMSEG
+1197 TALLPQVVQM
-1210 TSLRAGFVPQ
+1210 
-1220 HVASLL
+1220 
-1226 WALAK
+1226 
-1231 LVENGLEMQQAQSAV
+1231 
-1246 TALLPLVVQMA
+1246 
-1257 EGASLQAG
+1257 
-1265 FNPQTVANLLWAL
+1265 
-1278 AKLVGSGLEMQQAH
+1278 
-1292 RAVTALLPQVVQVAE
+1292 AE
-1307 GASPQAEFSSQGV
+1307 GASPQAG
-1320 ANLLWALAKLVE
+1320 
-1332 NGLGMQQAHRV
+1332 
-1343 VTALLPQVVQIA
+1343 
-1355 EGRNLRAEFNPQEV
+1355 FNPLEV
-1369 ANLLWVLAKLVEN
+1369 ANL
-1382 GLEMQQAHRAVTALL
+1382 
-1397 PQVVQVV
+1397 
-1404 EGASPQAEFSSQGV
+1404 
-1418 ANLLWALAKL
+1418 
-1428 VENGLEI
+1428 
-1435 QQANRTVTALLS
+1435 
-1447 QVVQMS
+1447 
-1453 DGTGPKVKFN
+1453 
-1463 SQDITS
+1463 
-1469 ILWSI
+1469 LWSI

-1487 GVLNSFSF
+1487 GVLNSVSF

-1504 TQLLWSFMVFMAR
+1504 AQLLWSFMVFMAR

-1542 EQLESLLTIAGIWL
+1542 EQLEPLLTIAGIWL

-1578 TKLTNKFPNIEF
+1578 TKLTNEFPNIEF
-1590 SEEQAFENLPPLD
+1590 SEEQSFENLPPLD

-1655 LDRDNLSW
+1655 LNRDNLSW
-1663 VWAILLKKQSVQA
+1663 VWAILLKKQSVIQQ
-1676 PVDYPSMP
+1676 PRSSQ

>member
-6 SVTNAQHGY
+6 PVTNAQHGY
-15 PGQKVLEYLV
+15 SGQKVLEYLA

-30 NAWLKQPL
+30 NTWLKQPL

-46 SSQKGNTPTP
+46 SSQKGNTPSP
-56 NRPEFIEERFTS
+56 NSPEFIEERFTS

-75 LAFLLLLPLCHG
+75 LAFLLLLPLCRG

-114 LAIVTWMMAGHRG
+114 LAIVTWMMAGHSG

-174 LEPATHTINP
+174 LEPAIHTINP

-210 EPAPLFFPFPCD
+210 ESAPLFFPVPCD

-254 DFFQARVPDN
+254 DFSQARVPDN

-317 SLMRRF
+317 SLMHRF

-354 SGRGRADGRAGG
+354 SGRGRAGG

-451 DHNYFCNRIKLA
+451 DHSYFCNRIKLA

-472 LEEKKQLQPFVTHLT
+472 LEEKKQLQPFVTHLA

-498 HVSTCVHSLTSSQLL
+498 SVSTCVHSLTSSQLL

-522 AGEINALTKALLIRV
+522 AGEIDTLTKALLIRV

-651 ALLPLVVQM
+651 ELLPLVVQM

-683 KLVENGL
+683 KLVESGLRMRQANSAVTALLPQVVQVAEGASCQDGFIPQHVASLLWALTKLMENGLEIQQAHRAVTAMLLRVAQIAEETSPRDGFSSQGVSNVLWALGKLVENGL

-713 SREVVEEMSPEAG
+713 SREVVEETSPEAG
-726 FNSQGVTNLLWALA
+726 FNSQGVSNLMWALAKLVENGLEMQQAKSAVTALLPLVVQMAEGTRTSPRAGFNPQEVANLLWALAKLMENGLEMQQAHRAVTELLPQVVQMAEGASPRAGFSPQEVTNLLWALTKLVGNGLEMQQAHRAVTALLTQVVQIAEGRNLRAGFNPQEVANLLWALAKLVENGLEMQQAHRAVTALLPQVVQVAGGMNLRAGFNAQEVANLLWALAKLVERGLEMPQTNRAVTALLTQVVQMSEGTSLRAGFRSQGVANLLWALA

-765 VAEKKSPEAGFS
+765 VAEKKSLEAGFS
-777 SQAVSNL
+777 SQAVS
-784 LWVLAKL
+784 
-791 VENGLEMQQAHR
+791 
-803 AVTALLTQVV
+803 
-813 QIAEGRNLR
+813 
-822 AGFCSQGVA
+822 

-855 ALLPQVVQI
+855 ALLTQVVQI
-864 AEGRDLRAGFNPQ
+864 AEGRNLRAGFNPQ

-920 AGFNPQEVANLLWAL
+920 AGFNAQEVANLLWAL
-935 AKLMEDGL
+935 AKL
-943 KMQQAHRAVAALLPQ
+943 
-958 MVQMAEGAS
+958 
-967 SQAGFTSQGVSNLL
+967 
-981 WALAKLVENGL
+981 VEN
-992 EMQQAQRAVTALL
+992 
-1005 PQVVQ
+1005 
-1010 MSEGTSLRAGF
+1010 
-1021 VPQHVASL
+1021 
-1029 LWALAKLVENG
+1029 
-1040 LEMQQAQSAVTAL
+1040 
-1053 LPLVVQMAEGASLQ
+1053 
-1067 AGFNPQT
+1067 
-1074 VANLLWA
+1074 
-1081 LAKLVGSGLEMQ
+1081 
-1093 QAHRAVTALLPQV
+1093 
-1106 VQVAEGA
+1106 
-1113 SPQAEF
+1113 
-1119 NSQGVTNLL
+1119 
-1128 WALAKLVE
+1128 
-1136 NGLGMQQ
+1136 
-1143 AHRAVTALLPQVVQV
+1143 
-1158 EEGTS
+1158 
-1163 SQAGFTSQGVSNL
+1163 
-1176 LWALAKLV
+1176 
-1184 ENGLEMQQAQRAV
+1184 
-1197 TALLPQVVQMSEG
+1197 
-1210 TSLRAGFVPQ
+1210 
-1220 HVASLL
+1220 
-1226 WALAK
+1226 
-1231 LVENGLEMQQAQSAV
+1231 
-1246 TALLPLVVQMA
+1246 
-1257 EGASLQAG
+1257 
-1265 FNPQTVANLLWAL
+1265 
-1278 AKLVGSGLEMQQAH
+1278 GLEMQQAH

-1332 NGLGMQQAHRV
+1332 NGLEMH
-1343 VTALLPQVVQIA
+1343 QI
-1355 EGRNLRAEFNPQEV
+1355 
-1369 ANLLWVLAKLVEN
+1369 
-1382 GLEMQQAHRAVTALL
+1382 HRA
-1397 PQVVQVV
+1397 
-1404 EGASPQAEFSSQGV
+1404 
-1418 ANLLWALAKL
+1418 
-1428 VENGLEI
+1428 
-1435 QQANRTVTALLS
+1435 VTALLS
-1447 QVVQMS
+1447 QVVQMAE
-1453 DGTGPKVKFN
+1453 GTSPQVKFN
-1463 SQDITS
+1463 SQDIVS

-1495 DKQYSVLSQ
+1495 DKQYSVLPQ
-1504 TQLLWSFMVFMAR
+1504 AQLLWSFMVFMAR

-1556 EQEPFFNPKYETR
+1556 EQEPFFNPKYKTR

-1655 LDRDNLSW
+1655 LNRDNLSW
-1663 VWAILLKKQSVQA
+1663 VWAILLKKQSVIQQ
-1676 PVDYPSMP
+1676 PRSSQ

>member
-1 MNFPS
+1 
-6 SVTNAQHGY
+6 
-15 PGQKVLEYLV
+15 
-25 QLQQQ
+25 
-30 NAWLKQPL
+30 
-38 DWSQKEPE
+38 
-46 SSQKGNTPTP
+46 
-56 NRPEFIEERFTS
+56 

-108 KPEVSS
+108 KPDVSS
-114 LAIVTWMMAGHRG
+114 LAIMTWMMAGHSG

-133 DWPFAGYFG
+133 GWPFAGYFG
-142 FGDSRLTGQKAHP
+142 FGDSRLTGQKLPP
-155 EMVSAMPTPEAG
+155 EMVSAMPPPETG

-199 VVSHDPEVVDG
+199 VVSHAPEVVDG

-230 SLYPL
+230 NLYPL

-241 CLGWESHSQKITL
+241 CLGWESHSQKITF
-254 DFFQARVPDN
+254 DFSQARVPDN

-317 SLMRRF
+317 SLMHRF

-329 PPLPAGGGWH
+329 PLLPAGGGWH
-339 IWLYTRKSKPAGRQG
+339 IWLYTRKNKPAGRQG
-354 SGRGRADGRAGG
+354 SGRGRAGG

-380 PDRKRPDSKPGQRPV
+380 PDRKRSGSKPGQRSV
-395 AYVKPQPRA
+395 AYVKPQPGAR
-404 GATGTRKMPEKAPD
+404 ATGASKKPVKAPD

-433 TGDLEAAAKRFKK
+433 TGDLEVAAKRFKK

-451 DHNYFCNRIKLA
+451 DHSYFCNQIKLA
-463 TKKRGFSLT
+463 TKERGFSLT
-472 LEEKKQLQPFVTHLT
+472 LEEKKQLQPFVTHLA
-487 EVILSSQFSGK
+487 EVISSSRFSGK
-498 HVSTCVHSLTSSQLL
+498 HVSICVHSLTSSQLL

-537 AQVRDLDSQGLSSL
+537 AQVTDFKSQGLSNL

-578 VVEVAEQSKKKHEKN
+578 VVQVAEQSKKKHEKN

-617 RDRFSSQGV
+617 RDGFSFQGV

-651 ALLPLVVQM
+651 ELLPLVVQM

-672 QGVSNLLWALA
+672 QGVTNLLWALA

-713 SREVVEEMSPEAG
+713 SREVVEETSPEAG

-784 LWVLAKL
+784 LWALAKLVENGLEMQQANRAVTALLSRVAQIAEGTSLRVWFNPQEVANLLWALAKL

-803 AVTALLTQVV
+803 AVTGLLPQVV
-813 QIAEGRNLR
+813 QMAEGTSPR
-822 AGFCSQGVA
+822 AGFTSQGVT
-831 NLLWALAKLMENG
+831 NLLWALAKLTENG
-844 LGMQQ
+844 LEMPQ
-849 AHRAVT
+849 ANRVVT
-855 ALLPQVVQI
+855 ALLSQVAQI
-864 AEGRDLRAGFNPQ
+864 AEGKSLRAGFNPQ

-888 LMENGLEMQQAHR
+888 LVVNGLGMQQAHR
-901 AVTALLPQV
+901 VVTGLLPQV
-910 VQVAEGASPQ
+910 VQMAEGTSPRARFTSQ
-920 AGFNPQEVANLLWAL
+920 GVSNLLWALAKLMENGLGMPQANRVVTALLSQVAQIAEERSLRAGFNPQEVANLLWAL
-935 AKLMEDGL
+935 AKL
-943 KMQQAHRAVAALLPQ
+943 
-958 MVQMAEGAS
+958 
-967 SQAGFTSQGVSNLL
+967 
-981 WALAKLVENGL
+981 VENGL
-992 EMQQAQRAVTALL
+992 EIPQTNRVVTALL
-1005 PQVVQ
+1005 TQVVQ
-1010 MSEGTSLRAGF
+1010 MAEGTSLRAGF
-1021 VPQHVASL
+1021 
-1029 LWALAKLVENG
+1029 
-1040 LEMQQAQSAVTAL
+1040 
-1053 LPLVVQMAEGASLQ
+1053 
-1067 AGFNPQT
+1067 
-1074 VANLLWA
+1074 
-1081 LAKLVGSGLEMQ
+1081 
-1093 QAHRAVTALLPQV
+1093 
-1106 VQVAEGA
+1106 
-1113 SPQAEF
+1113 
-1119 NSQGVTNLL
+1119 
-1128 WALAKLVE
+1128 
-1136 NGLGMQQ
+1136 
-1143 AHRAVTALLPQVVQV
+1143 
-1158 EEGTS
+1158 
-1163 SQAGFTSQGVSNL
+1163 
-1176 LWALAKLV
+1176 
-1184 ENGLEMQQAQRAV
+1184 
-1197 TALLPQVVQMSEG
+1197 
-1210 TSLRAGFVPQ
+1210 
-1220 HVASLL
+1220 
-1226 WALAK
+1226 
-1231 LVENGLEMQQAQSAV
+1231 
-1246 TALLPLVVQMA
+1246 
-1257 EGASLQAG
+1257 
-1265 FNPQTVANLLWAL
+1265 
-1278 AKLVGSGLEMQQAH
+1278 
-1292 RAVTALLPQVVQVAE
+1292 
-1307 GASPQAEFSSQGV
+1307 
-1320 ANLLWALAKLVE
+1320 
-1332 NGLGMQQAHRV
+1332 
-1343 VTALLPQVVQIA
+1343 
-1355 EGRNLRAEFNPQEV
+1355 NPQEV
-1369 ANLLWVLAKLVEN
+1369 ANL
-1382 GLEMQQAHRAVTALL
+1382 
-1397 PQVVQVV
+1397 
-1404 EGASPQAEFSSQGV
+1404 
-1418 ANLLWALAKL
+1418 
-1428 VENGLEI
+1428 
-1435 QQANRTVTALLS
+1435 
-1447 QVVQMS
+1447 
-1453 DGTGPKVKFN
+1453 
-1463 SQDITS
+1463 
-1469 ILWSI
+1469 LWSI

-1504 TQLLWSFMVFMAR
+1504 AQLLWSFMAFMAR

-1535 LAQQKND
+1535 LAQQKNY
-1542 EQLESLLTIAGIWL
+1542 EQLEPLLTIAGIWL

-1569 PSQLQNDFK
+1569 SSQLQNDFK
-1578 TKLTNKFPNIEF
+1578 TKLTNEFPNIEF
-1590 SEEQAFENLPPLD
+1590 SEEQSFENLPPLD

-1617 GPHHFTDQESL
+1617 GPHHYTDQESL

-1663 VWAILLKKQSVQA
+1663 VWAILLKKQSA
-1676 PVDYPSMP
+1676 DSATSIISIPGLG

>member
-1 MNFPS
+1 MTILPCHEFPLLGDQCP
-6 SVTNAQHGY
+6 AGY
-15 PGQKVLEYLV
+15 PGQKVLEYLA
-25 QLQQQ
+25 QLQQR
-30 NAWLKQPL
+30 NVWLKQPL

-46 SSQKGNTPTP
+46 SSQKGNTPSP
-56 NRPEFIEERFTS
+56 SSPEFIEERFTS

-96 PVSQALGIGNFD
+96 PVPQALGIGNFD

-114 LAIVTWMMAGHRG
+114 LAIMTWMMAGHRG

-142 FGDSRLTGQKAHP
+142 FGDSRFTGQKAHP

-199 VVSHDPEVVDG
+199 VASHDPEVVDG
-210 EPAPLFFPFPCD
+210 EPAPLFFPVPCD

-254 DFFQARVPDN
+254 DFSQARVPDN

-290 YYWYDSQGNRHS
+290 YYWYDSQGNRYS
-302 ISQQEYRLMLSGLFE
+302 ISQQEYWLMLSGLFE
-317 SLMRRF
+317 SLMHRF

-339 IWLYTRKSKPAGRQG
+339 IWLYTRKSKSAGRQG
-354 SGRGRADGRAGG
+354 SGRGGADGRAGG

-380 PDRKRPDSKPGQRPV
+380 PDRKRPDSKPGQRPI

-451 DHNYFCNRIKLA
+451 DHSYFCNRIKLA
-463 TKKRGFSLT
+463 TKERGFSLT
-472 LEEKKQLQPFVTHLT
+472 LEEKKQLQPFVTHLA
-487 EVILSSQFSGK
+487 EVISSSRFSGK
-498 HVSTCVHSLTSSQLL
+498 HVSICVHSLTSSQLL

-522 AGEINALTKALLIRV
+522 AREINALTKALLIRV
-537 AQVRDLDSQGLSSL
+537 AQVRDLDSQGVSNLL
-551 VWALAKLVE
+551 RALAKLVE
-560 KGLEIQ
+560 NGLEMQ
-566 QTHSAVTALLPQ
+566 QANRAVRALLPQ
-578 VVEVAEQSKKKHEKN
+578 VVQVAEK
-593 SSEVQVTEQASRA
+593 QASRA
-606 QLPQAAEETSP
+606 QLSQTAKETSP

-626 SNVLWALGKLVEK
+626 SNLMWALAKLVEN
-639 GLEMQQV
+639 GLEMPQAK
-646 NSAVT
+646 SAVT

-672 QGVSNLLWALA
+672 QGVSNVLWALG

-713 SREVVEEMSPEAG
+713 SREVVEETSPEAG

-765 VAEKKSPEAGFS
+765 VAEKKSPEARFS

-813 QIAEGRNLR
+813 QIAERRNLR

-831 NLLWALAKLMENG
+831 NLLWALAKLMENGLEMPQTNRAVTALLTQVVQMSDGTSLRAGFRSQGISNLLWALAKLMENG

-864 AEGRDLRAGFNPQ
+864 AEGRNLRAGFNPQ

-920 AGFNPQEVANLLWAL
+920 AEFNPQEVANLLWAL

-958 MVQMAEGAS
+958 IVQMA
-967 SQAGFTSQGVSNLL
+967 
-981 WALAKLVENGL
+981 
-992 EMQQAQRAVTALL
+992 
-1005 PQVVQ
+1005 
-1010 MSEGTSLRAGF
+1010 
-1021 VPQHVASL
+1021 
-1029 LWALAKLVENG
+1029 
-1040 LEMQQAQSAVTAL
+1040 
-1053 LPLVVQMAEGASLQ
+1053 
-1067 AGFNPQT
+1067 
-1074 VANLLWA
+1074 
-1081 LAKLVGSGLEMQ
+1081 
-1093 QAHRAVTALLPQV
+1093 
-1106 VQVAEGA
+1106 
-1113 SPQAEF
+1113 
-1119 NSQGVTNLL
+1119 
-1128 WALAKLVE
+1128 
-1136 NGLGMQQ
+1136 
-1143 AHRAVTALLPQVVQV
+1143 
-1158 EEGTS
+1158 EGTS

-1184 ENGLEMQQAQRAV
+1184 ENGLEMQQIHRAV
-1197 TALLPQVVQMSEG
+1197 SALLSQ
-1210 TSLRAGFVPQ
+1210 
-1220 HVASLL
+1220 
-1226 WALAK
+1226 
-1231 LVENGLEMQQAQSAV
+1231 
-1246 TALLPLVVQMA
+1246 VVQMA
-1257 EGASLQAG
+1257 EG
-1265 FNPQTVANLLWAL
+1265 T
-1278 AKLVGSGLEMQQAH
+1278 
-1292 RAVTALLPQVVQVAE
+1292 
-1307 GASPQAEFSSQGV
+1307 SPQAG
-1320 ANLLWALAKLVE
+1320 
-1332 NGLGMQQAHRV
+1332 
-1343 VTALLPQVVQIA
+1343 
-1355 EGRNLRAEFNPQEV
+1355 FNPQEV
-1369 ANLLWVLAKLVEN
+1369 ANL
-1382 GLEMQQAHRAVTALL
+1382 
-1397 PQVVQVV
+1397 
-1404 EGASPQAEFSSQGV
+1404 
-1418 ANLLWALAKL
+1418 
-1428 VENGLEI
+1428 
-1435 QQANRTVTALLS
+1435 
-1447 QVVQMS
+1447 
-1453 DGTGPKVKFN
+1453 
-1463 SQDITS
+1463 
-1469 ILWSI
+1469 LWSI

-1517 KVSINNQLILL
+1517 KVSIYNQLILL

-1542 EQLESLLTIAGIWL
+1542 EQLEPLLTIAGIWL

-1590 SEEQAFENLPPLD
+1590 SEEQSFENLPPLD

-1655 LDRDNLSW
+1655 LNRDNLSW
-1663 VWAILLKKQSVQA
+1663 VWAILLKKQSVIQQ
-1676 PVDYPSMP
+1676 PRSSQ

>member
-1 MNFPS
+1 MPRVISQKVLVVRRLLTILPCHEFPLP
-6 SVTNAQHGY
+6 VTNAQHGY
-15 PGQKVLEYLV
+15 PGQKVLEYLA

-30 NAWLKQPL
+30 NTWLKQPL

-46 SSQKGNTPTP
+46 SSQKGNTPSP
-56 NRPEFIEERFTS
+56 NSPEFIEERFTS

-75 LAFLLLLPLCHG
+75 LAFLLLLPLCRG

-114 LAIVTWMMAGHRG
+114 LAIVTWMMAGHSG

-174 LEPATHTINP
+174 LEPAIHTINP

-210 EPAPLFFPFPCD
+210 ESAPLFFPVPCD

-254 DFFQARVPDN
+254 DFSQARVPDN

-290 YYWYDSQGNRHS
+290 YYWYDSQGNRYS
-302 ISQQEYRLMLSGLFE
+302 ISQQEYWLMLSRLFE
-317 SLMRRF
+317 SLMHRF

-354 SGRGRADGRAGG
+354 SGRGRAGG

-451 DHNYFCNRIKLA
+451 DHSYFCNRIKLA

-472 LEEKKQLQPFVTHLT
+472 LEEKKQLQPFVTHLA

-498 HVSTCVHSLTSSQLL
+498 SVSTCVHSLTSSQLL

-522 AGEINALTKALLIRV
+522 AGEIDTLTKALLIRV
-537 AQVRDLDSQGLSSL
+537 AQVRDLDSQGVSNLL
-551 VWALAKLVE
+551 RPLAKLVE
-560 KGLEIQ
+560 NGLQMQ
-566 QTHSAVTALLPQ
+566 QANRVVRALLPQ
-578 VVEVAEQSKKKHEKN
+578 VVQVAEK
-593 SSEVQVTEQASRA
+593 QASRV
-606 QLPQAAEETSP
+606 QLSQTAKETSP

-626 SNVLWALGKLVEK
+626 SNLMWALAKLVENGLVMPQAKSAVTALLPLVVQMAEGMRTSPRAGFNPQEVANLLWALAKLMEN
-639 GLEMQQV
+639 GLEMQQAHRAV
-646 NSAVT
+646 TELLPQVVQMAEGASPQVGFSPQEVTNLLWALTKLVGNGLEMQQANSAVT
-651 ALLPLVVQM
+651 ELLPLVVQMAEGTRTSPRAGFNPQEVANLLWALAKLMENGLEMQQAHRAVTELLPLVVQM

-672 QGVSNLLWALA
+672 QGVSNVLWALGKLVENGHRMRQASSAVTALLPQVVQVAEGASCQDGFIPQHVASLLWALG

-784 LWVLAKL
+784 LW
-791 VENGLEMQQAHR
+791 
-803 AVTALLTQVV
+803 
-813 QIAEGRNLR
+813 
-822 AGFCSQGVA
+822 
-831 NLLWALAKLMENG
+831 
-844 LGMQQ
+844 
-849 AHRAVT
+849 
-855 ALLPQVVQI
+855 
-864 AEGRDLRAGFNPQ
+864 
-877 EVANLLWALAK
+877 
-888 LMENGLEMQQAHR
+888 
-901 AVTALLPQV
+901 
-910 VQVAEGASPQ
+910 
-920 AGFNPQEVANLLWAL
+920 
-935 AKLMEDGL
+935 
-943 KMQQAHRAVAALLPQ
+943 
-958 MVQMAEGAS
+958 
-967 SQAGFTSQGVSNLL
+967 
-981 WALAKLVENGL
+981 ALAKLVENGL
-992 EMQQAQRAVTALL
+992 EMPQANRAVTALL
-1005 PQVVQ
+1005 LQVVQ

-1029 LWALAKLVENG
+1029 LWAVAKLMENG
-1040 LEMQQAQSAVTAL
+1040 LEMPQTNRAVTAL
-1053 LPLVVQMAEGASLQ
+1053 LTQVVQMAEGTSSH
-1067 AGFNPQT
+1067 AGFTSQGIS
-1074 VANLLWA
+1074 NLLWA
-1081 LAKLVGSGLEMQ
+1081 LAKLMENGLGMQ
-1093 QAHRAVTALLPQV
+1093 QAHRVVTGLLTQV
-1106 VQVAEGA
+1106 VQIAEGRNLRA
-1113 SPQAEF
+1113 GFNPQE
-1119 NSQGVTNLL
+1119 VTNLL
-1128 WALAKLVE
+1128 WALAKLME

-1143 AHRAVTALLPQVVQV
+1143 AHRVVTGLLTQVVQIA
-1158 EEGTS
+1158 EGRNLR
-1163 SQAGFTSQGVSNL
+1163 AGFNPQEVANL

-1184 ENGLEMQQAQRAV
+1184 ENGLEMQQANRAV
-1197 TALLPQVVQMSEG
+1197 TALLLQVVQMGEG
-1210 TSLRAGFVPQ
+1210 TSPQ
-1220 HVASLL
+1220 
-1226 WALAK
+1226 
-1231 LVENGLEMQQAQSAV
+1231 
-1246 TALLPLVVQMA
+1246 
-1257 EGASLQAG
+1257 
-1265 FNPQTVANLLWAL
+1265 
-1278 AKLVGSGLEMQQAH
+1278 
-1292 RAVTALLPQVVQVAE
+1292 
-1307 GASPQAEFSSQGV
+1307 
-1320 ANLLWALAKLVE
+1320 
-1332 NGLGMQQAHRV
+1332 
-1343 VTALLPQVVQIA
+1343 
-1355 EGRNLRAEFNPQEV
+1355 
-1369 ANLLWVLAKLVEN
+1369 
-1382 GLEMQQAHRAVTALL
+1382 
-1397 PQVVQVV
+1397 
-1404 EGASPQAEFSSQGV
+1404 
-1418 ANLLWALAKL
+1418 
-1428 VENGLEI
+1428 
-1435 QQANRTVTALLS
+1435 
-1447 QVVQMS
+1447 
-1453 DGTGPKVKFN
+1453 VKFN
-1463 SQDITS
+1463 SQDIAS

-1487 GVLNSFSF
+1487 GVLNSVSF
-1495 DKQYSVLSQ
+1495 DKQYSLLSQ
-1504 TQLLWSFMVFMAR
+1504 AQLLWSFMVFMAR

-1528 VKSWYQT
+1528 VESWYQT

-1542 EQLESLLTIAGIWL
+1542 EQLEPLLTIAGIWL

-1590 SEEQAFENLPPLD
+1590 SEEQSFENLPPLD
-1603 FFIGN
+1603 FFMGN

-1617 GPHHFTDQESL
+1617 GPHHYTDQESL

-1643 VGLDVIEVPYRH
+1643 IGLDVIEVPYRH
-1655 LDRDNLSW
+1655 LNRDNLSW
-1663 VWAILLKKQSVQA
+1663 VWAILLKKQSVIQQ
-1676 PVDYPSMP
+1676 PRSSQ

>member
-114 LAIVTWMMAGHRG
+114 LAIVTWMMAGHSG

-366 RGKIQLAAGGRGGN
+366 GGKIKQAAGGRGGN
-380 PDRKRPDSKPGQRPV
+380 SDRKRSGSRSGQRFVPY
-395 AYVKPQPRA
+395 ARPQPGA
-404 GATGTRKMPEKAPD
+404 GATRSSRKSVKAKD
-418 TRAAETIASLVKEFK
+418 IRAAETIASLVKKFK
-433 TGDLEAAAKRFKK
+433 TGALEAAAKRFKK
-446 KYNGK
+446 RYNGK
-451 DHNYFCNRIKLA
+451 DHGYFCNRINLA
-463 TKKRGFSLT
+463 TKERGFPLT
-472 LEEKKQLQPFVTHLT
+472 LEEKKQLQPFVTHLA

-498 HVSTCVHSLTSSQLL
+498 SLSTCVHSLTSSQLL
-513 YPFVSDRGL
+513 YPSVSDGNLTR
-522 AGEINALTKALLIRV
+522 EINALTKALLIRV
-537 AQVRDLDSQGLSSL
+537 AQVRDLDSQGVSNLL
-551 VWALAKLVE
+551 RALAKLVE
-560 KGLEIQ
+560 NGLEMQ
-566 QTHSAVTALLPQ
+566 QANRAVRALLPQ
-578 VVEVAEQSKKKHEKN
+578 VVQVAEK
-593 SSEVQVTEQASRA
+593 QASRA
-606 QLPQAAEETSP
+606 QLSQTAKETSP

-626 SNVLWALGKLVEK
+626 SNLMWALAKLVEN
-639 GLEMQQV
+639 GLEMPQAK
-646 NSAVT
+646 SAVT

-660 AEGTSPEAGFSS
+660 AEGMSPEPEDRFSS
-672 QGVSNLLWALA
+672 QGVANLMWALAKLVENGLRMRKVNRAVTALLPQVVQMAEGASLRTGFSPQEVTNLLWALTKLVGNGLEMQQAHRAVTALLPKVVQIAERTGLRAGFNPQEVANLLWALAKLVGNGLRMRKANRAVTALLPQVVQVAEGASCQDGFIPQHVASLLGALTKLMENGLEIQQAHRVVTALLLRVAQIAEGTSLRAGFNPQEVANLLWALA

-690 RMRQANSAVTA
+690 RMRKANRAVTA
-701 LLPLVVQVVEQS
+701 LLPQVVQVAEGAS
-713 SREVVEEMSPEAG
+713 LRAG
-726 FNSQGVTNLLWALA
+726 FNPQTVSSLLWALAKLVENGLEMQQGQRAVTALLPQVVQMSEGTSLLAGFVPQHAASLLWALA
-740 KLVENGLEMQQAH
+740 KLVENGLEMQQAQR
-753 KAMTALLPQVVE
+753 AVTALLPLVVQMAEGASLRAGFNPQE
-765 VAEKKSPEAGFS
+765 VA
-777 SQAVSNL
+777 NL
-784 LWVLAKL
+784 LWALAKL
-791 VENGLEMQQAHR
+791 VGNGLEMQQAHR
-803 AVTALLTQVV
+803 AVTVLLPQVVQMAEGASPQAEFSSQGVANLLWALAKLVESGLEIPQTNRAVTALLTQVV
-813 QIAEGRNLR
+813 QMAEGTSSH
-822 AGFCSQGVA
+822 AGFTSQGIS

-855 ALLPQVVQI
+855 ALLTQVVQI
-864 AEGRDLRAGFNPQ
+864 AEGRNLRAGFNPQ

-910 VQVAEGASPQ
+910 VQVAGGMNLR
-920 AGFNPQEVANLLWAL
+920 AGFNAQEVANLLL
-935 AKLMEDGL
+935 
-943 KMQQAHRAVAALLPQ
+943 
-958 MVQMAEGAS
+958 
-967 SQAGFTSQGVSNLL
+967 
-981 WALAKLVENGL
+981 ALAKLVENGL
-992 EMQQAQRAVTALL
+992 EMQQANRAVTALL
-1005 PQVVQ
+1005 LQVVQ
-1010 MSEGTSLRAGF
+1010 MGEGTS
-1021 VPQHVASL
+1021 PQ
-1029 LWALAKLVENG
+1029 
-1040 LEMQQAQSAVTAL
+1040 
-1053 LPLVVQMAEGASLQ
+1053 
-1067 AGFNPQT
+1067 
-1074 VANLLWA
+1074 
-1081 LAKLVGSGLEMQ
+1081 
-1093 QAHRAVTALLPQV
+1093 
-1106 VQVAEGA
+1106 
-1113 SPQAEF
+1113 
-1119 NSQGVTNLL
+1119 
-1128 WALAKLVE
+1128 
-1136 NGLGMQQ
+1136 
-1143 AHRAVTALLPQVVQV
+1143 
-1158 EEGTS
+1158 
-1163 SQAGFTSQGVSNL
+1163 
-1176 LWALAKLV
+1176 
-1184 ENGLEMQQAQRAV
+1184 
-1197 TALLPQVVQMSEG
+1197 
-1210 TSLRAGFVPQ
+1210 
-1220 HVASLL
+1220 
-1226 WALAK
+1226 
-1231 LVENGLEMQQAQSAV
+1231 
-1246 TALLPLVVQMA
+1246 
-1257 EGASLQAG
+1257 
-1265 FNPQTVANLLWAL
+1265 
-1278 AKLVGSGLEMQQAH
+1278 
-1292 RAVTALLPQVVQVAE
+1292 
-1307 GASPQAEFSSQGV
+1307 
-1320 ANLLWALAKLVE
+1320 
-1332 NGLGMQQAHRV
+1332 
-1343 VTALLPQVVQIA
+1343 
-1355 EGRNLRAEFNPQEV
+1355 
-1369 ANLLWVLAKLVEN
+1369 
-1382 GLEMQQAHRAVTALL
+1382 
-1397 PQVVQVV
+1397 
-1404 EGASPQAEFSSQGV
+1404 
-1418 ANLLWALAKL
+1418 
-1428 VENGLEI
+1428 
-1435 QQANRTVTALLS
+1435 
-1447 QVVQMS
+1447 
-1453 DGTGPKVKFN
+1453 VKFN
-1463 SQDITS
+1463 SQDIAS

-1487 GVLNSFSF
+1487 GVLNSVSF
-1495 DKQYSVLSQ
+1495 DKQYSLLSQ
-1504 TQLLWSFMVFMAR
+1504 AQLLWSFMVFMAR

-1528 VKSWYQT
+1528 VESWYQT

-1542 EQLESLLTIAGIWL
+1542 EQVESLLTIAGIWL

-1569 PSQLQNDFK
+1569 SSQLQNDFK

-1590 SEEQAFENLPPLD
+1590 SEEQSFENLPPLD

-1617 GPHHFTDQESL
+1617 GPHHYTDQESL

-1643 VGLDVIEVPYRH
+1643 IGLDVIEVPYRH

-1663 VWAILLKKQSVQA
+1663 VWAILLKKQSVIQQ
-1676 PVDYPSMP
+1676 PRSSQ

>member
-15 PGQKVLEYLV
+15 PGQKVLEYLA

-38 DWSQKEPE
+38 GWSQKEPE
-46 SSQKGNTPTP
+46 SSQKGNTPSP
-56 NRPEFIEERFTS
+56 SSPEFIEERFTS

-96 PVSQALGIGNFD
+96 PVPQALGIGNFD

-114 LAIVTWMMAGHRG
+114 LAIMTWMMAGHKG

-142 FGDSRLTGQKAHP
+142 FGDSHLTGQKAYP
-155 EMVSAMPTPEAG
+155 EMVSAMPTPEAD
-167 SVETLLC
+167 SAETLLC

-199 VVSHDPEVVDG
+199 VVSHDLEVVDG

-254 DFFQARVPDN
+254 DFSQARVPDN
-264 FLRLVRRAGVLP
+264 FLRLVQRAGVLP

-290 YYWYDSQGNRHS
+290 YYWYDSQGNRYS
-302 ISQQEYRLMLSGLFE
+302 ISQQEYWLMLSRLFE
-317 SLMRRF
+317 SLMHRF

-354 SGRGRADGRAGG
+354 SGHGRVGG

-451 DHNYFCNRIKLA
+451 DHSYFCNRIKLA

-472 LEEKKQLQPFVTHLT
+472 LEEKKQLQPFVTHLA

-498 HVSTCVHSLTSSQLL
+498 SVSTCVHSLTSSQLL
-513 YPFVSDRGL
+513 YPSVSDGNLTR
-522 AGEINALTKALLIRV
+522 EINALTKALLIRV
-537 AQVRDLDSQGLSSL
+537 AQVRDLDSQGVSNLL
-551 VWALAKLVE
+551 RALAKLVE
-560 KGLEIQ
+560 NGLEMQ
-566 QTHSAVTALLPQ
+566 QANRAVRALLPQ
-578 VVEVAEQSKKKHEKN
+578 VVQVAEK
-593 SSEVQVTEQASRA
+593 QASRA
-606 QLPQAAEETSP
+606 QLSQTAKETSP

-626 SNVLWALGKLVEK
+626 SNLMWALGKLVEN
-639 GLEMQQV
+639 GLEMPQAK
-646 NSAVT
+646 SAVT

-660 AEGTSPEAGFSS
+660 AEGMSPEPEDRFSS
-672 QGVSNLLWALA
+672 QGVANLLWALA

-690 RMRQANSAVTA
+690 KMQQAHRAVAALLPQMVQMAEGASLRIGFSPQEVTNLLWALTKLVGNGLEMQQAHRAVTA
-701 LLPLVVQVVEQS
+701 LLTQVVQIAEGRNLRAGFNPQEVANLLWALAKLVENGLEMQQAHRAVTAPLPQVVQVAGGMNL
-713 SREVVEEMSPEAG
+713 RAG
-726 FNSQGVTNLLWALA
+726 FNAQEVANLLWALAKLVERGLEMPQTNRAVTALLTQVVQMSDGTSLRAGFRSQGVANLLWALA

-765 VAEKKSPEAGFS
+765 VAEKKSLEAGFS

-784 LWVLAKL
+784 LWALAKL
-791 VENGLEMQQAHR
+791 VENGLVMQQAHR
-803 AVTALLTQVV
+803 AVTALLPQVV
-813 QIAEGRNLR
+813 QVSLR

-831 NLLWALAKLMENG
+831 NLLWALAKLMEN
-844 LGMQQ
+844 
-849 AHRAVT
+849 
-855 ALLPQVVQI
+855 
-864 AEGRDLRAGFNPQ
+864 
-877 EVANLLWALAK
+877 
-888 LMENGLEMQQAHR
+888 
-901 AVTALLPQV
+901 
-910 VQVAEGASPQ
+910 
-920 AGFNPQEVANLLWAL
+920 
-935 AKLMEDGL
+935 
-943 KMQQAHRAVAALLPQ
+943 
-958 MVQMAEGAS
+958 
-967 SQAGFTSQGVSNLL
+967 
-981 WALAKLVENGL
+981 
-992 EMQQAQRAVTALL
+992 
-1005 PQVVQ
+1005 
-1010 MSEGTSLRAGF
+1010 
-1021 VPQHVASL
+1021 
-1029 LWALAKLVENG
+1029 
-1040 LEMQQAQSAVTAL
+1040 
-1053 LPLVVQMAEGASLQ
+1053 
-1067 AGFNPQT
+1067 
-1074 VANLLWA
+1074 
-1081 LAKLVGSGLEMQ
+1081 
-1093 QAHRAVTALLPQV
+1093 
-1106 VQVAEGA
+1106 
-1113 SPQAEF
+1113 
-1119 NSQGVTNLL
+1119 
-1128 WALAKLVE
+1128 
-1136 NGLGMQQ
+1136 
-1143 AHRAVTALLPQVVQV
+1143 
-1158 EEGTS
+1158 
-1163 SQAGFTSQGVSNL
+1163 
-1176 LWALAKLV
+1176 
-1184 ENGLEMQQAQRAV
+1184 
-1197 TALLPQVVQMSEG
+1197 
-1210 TSLRAGFVPQ
+1210 
-1220 HVASLL
+1220 
-1226 WALAK
+1226 
-1231 LVENGLEMQQAQSAV
+1231 
-1246 TALLPLVVQMA
+1246 
-1257 EGASLQAG
+1257 
-1265 FNPQTVANLLWAL
+1265 
-1278 AKLVGSGLEMQQAH
+1278 GLEMQQAH

-1332 NGLGMQQAHRV
+1332 NGLEMH
-1343 VTALLPQVVQIA
+1343 QI
-1355 EGRNLRAEFNPQEV
+1355 
-1369 ANLLWVLAKLVEN
+1369 
-1382 GLEMQQAHRAVTALL
+1382 HRA
-1397 PQVVQVV
+1397 
-1404 EGASPQAEFSSQGV
+1404 
-1418 ANLLWALAKL
+1418 
-1428 VENGLEI
+1428 
-1435 QQANRTVTALLS
+1435 VTALLS
-1447 QVVQMS
+1447 QVVQMAE
-1453 DGTGPKVKFN
+1453 GTSPQVKFN
-1463 SQDITS
+1463 SQDIAN

-1474 AFLGEFIEPQTIE
+1474 ASLGEFIEPQTIE

-1495 DKQYSVLSQ
+1495 DKQYSVLPQ
-1504 TQLLWSFMVFMAR
+1504 AQLLWSFMVFMAR

-1556 EQEPFFNPKYETR
+1556 EQEPFFNPKYKTR

-1578 TKLTNKFPNIEF
+1578 TKLTNEFPNIEF

-1655 LDRDNLSW
+1655 LNRDNLSW
-1663 VWAILLKKQSVQA
+1663 VWAILLKKQSVIQQ
-1676 PVDYPSMP
+1676 PRSSQ

>member
-1 MNFPS
+1 MNFSS

-15 PGQKVLEYLV
+15 PDQKVLEYLA
-25 QLQQQ
+25 QLQQR

-46 SSQKGNTPTP
+46 SSQKGNTPSP
-56 NRPEFIEERFTS
+56 NSPEFIEERFTS

-114 LAIVTWMMAGHRG
+114 LAIMTWMMAGHRG

-142 FGDSRLTGQKAHP
+142 FGDSHFTGQKAQP

-174 LEPATHTINP
+174 LEPAIHTINP

-210 EPAPLFFPFPCD
+210 ESAPLFFPVPCD

-254 DFFQARVPDN
+254 DFSQARVPDN

-276 GWFYQT
+276 RWFYQT

-290 YYWYDSQGNRHS
+290 YYWYDSQGNRYS

-317 SLMRRF
+317 SLMHRF

-354 SGRGRADGRAGG
+354 SGRGRAGG

-380 PDRKRPDSKPGQRPV
+380 PDRKRPGSKPSQRPI

-451 DHNYFCNRIKLA
+451 DHSYFCNRIKLA
-463 TKKRGFSLT
+463 TKERGFSLT
-472 LEEKKQLQPFVTHLT
+472 LEEKKQLQPFVTHLA
-487 EVILSSQFSGK
+487 EVISSSRFSGK
-498 HVSTCVHSLTSSQLL
+498 HVSICVHSLTSSQLL
-513 YPFVSDRGL
+513 YPSVSDGNLTR
-522 AGEINALTKALLIRV
+522 EINALTKALLIRV
-537 AQVRDLDSQGLSSL
+537 AQVRDLDSQGVSNLL
-551 VWALAKLVE
+551 RALAKLVE
-560 KGLEIQ
+560 NGLEMQ
-566 QTHSAVTALLPQ
+566 QANRAVRTLLPQ
-578 VVEVAEQSKKKHEKN
+578 VVQVAEK
-593 SSEVQVTEQASRA
+593 QASRA
-606 QLPQAAEETSP
+606 QLSQTAKETSP

-626 SNVLWALGKLVEK
+626 SNLIWALAKLVEN
-639 GLEMQQV
+639 GLVMPQAK
-646 NSAVT
+646 SAVT

-660 AEGTSPEAGFSS
+660 AEGMRTSP
-672 QGVSNLLWALA
+672 
-683 KLVENGL
+683 
-690 RMRQANSAVTA
+690 R
-701 LLPLVVQVVEQS
+701 
-713 SREVVEEMSPEAG
+713 AG
-726 FNSQGVTNLLWALA
+726 FNPQEVANLLWALA

-784 LWVLAKL
+784 LWALAKL
-791 VENGLEMQQAHR
+791 VENGLEMPQANRAVTALLLQVVQMSEGTSLRAGFVPQHVASLLWAVAKLMENGLEMPQTNR

-813 QIAEGRNLR
+813 QMAEGTSSH
-822 AGFCSQGVA
+822 AGFTSQGIS

-855 ALLPQVVQI
+855 ALLTQVVQI
-864 AEGRDLRAGFNPQ
+864 AEGKSLRAGFNPQ

-888 LMENGLEMQQAHR
+888 LVENGLEMQQAHK
-901 AVTALLPQV
+901 AMTALLPQV
-910 VQVAEGASPQ
+910 VQVAGGMNLR
-920 AGFNPQEVANLLWAL
+920 AGFNAQEVA
-935 AKLMEDGL
+935 
-943 KMQQAHRAVAALLPQ
+943 
-958 MVQMAEGAS
+958 
-967 SQAGFTSQGVSNLL
+967 NLL

-992 EMQQAQRAVTALL
+992 EMQQANRAVTALL
-1005 PQVVQ
+1005 LQVVQ
-1010 MSEGTSLRAGF
+1010 MGEGTS
-1021 VPQHVASL
+1021 PQ
-1029 LWALAKLVENG
+1029 
-1040 LEMQQAQSAVTAL
+1040 
-1053 LPLVVQMAEGASLQ
+1053 
-1067 AGFNPQT
+1067 
-1074 VANLLWA
+1074 
-1081 LAKLVGSGLEMQ
+1081 
-1093 QAHRAVTALLPQV
+1093 
-1106 VQVAEGA
+1106 
-1113 SPQAEF
+1113 
-1119 NSQGVTNLL
+1119 
-1128 WALAKLVE
+1128 
-1136 NGLGMQQ
+1136 
-1143 AHRAVTALLPQVVQV
+1143 
-1158 EEGTS
+1158 
-1163 SQAGFTSQGVSNL
+1163 
-1176 LWALAKLV
+1176 
-1184 ENGLEMQQAQRAV
+1184 
-1197 TALLPQVVQMSEG
+1197 
-1210 TSLRAGFVPQ
+1210 
-1220 HVASLL
+1220 
-1226 WALAK
+1226 
-1231 LVENGLEMQQAQSAV
+1231 
-1246 TALLPLVVQMA
+1246 
-1257 EGASLQAG
+1257 
-1265 FNPQTVANLLWAL
+1265 
-1278 AKLVGSGLEMQQAH
+1278 
-1292 RAVTALLPQVVQVAE
+1292 
-1307 GASPQAEFSSQGV
+1307 
-1320 ANLLWALAKLVE
+1320 
-1332 NGLGMQQAHRV
+1332 
-1343 VTALLPQVVQIA
+1343 
-1355 EGRNLRAEFNPQEV
+1355 
-1369 ANLLWVLAKLVEN
+1369 
-1382 GLEMQQAHRAVTALL
+1382 
-1397 PQVVQVV
+1397 
-1404 EGASPQAEFSSQGV
+1404 
-1418 ANLLWALAKL
+1418 
-1428 VENGLEI
+1428 
-1435 QQANRTVTALLS
+1435 
-1447 QVVQMS
+1447 
-1453 DGTGPKVKFN
+1453 VKFN
-1463 SQDITS
+1463 SQDIAN

-1569 PSQLQNDFK
+1569 SSQLQNDFK

-1590 SEEQAFENLPPLD
+1590 SEEQSFENLPPLD

-1617 GPHHFTDQESL
+1617 GPHHYTDQESL

-1643 VGLDVIEVPYRH
+1643 VDLDVIEVPYRH
-1655 LDRDNLSW
+1655 LDRNDLSW
-1663 VWAILLKKQSVQA
+1663 VWAILLKKQSVIQQ
-1676 PVDYPSMP
+1676 PRSSQ